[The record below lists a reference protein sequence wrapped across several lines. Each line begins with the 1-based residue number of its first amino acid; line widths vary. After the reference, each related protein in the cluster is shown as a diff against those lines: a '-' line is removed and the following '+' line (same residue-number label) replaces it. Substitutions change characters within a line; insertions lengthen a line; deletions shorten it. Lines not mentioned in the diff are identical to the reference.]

1 MNKKYFSV
9 LLMGAMT
16 VATVGTVTSCK
27 DYDDDISNL
36 QEQIDKLSETIKN
49 IQTQINNGAI
59 LTSVT
64 PTENGMTITLNQ
76 NGQTKNYTIS
86 NGKDGQNGKSWKIGD
101 NGNWWYDEGNGYV
114 DSKLPA
120 RGEKGDKGDK
130 GDNGKDGI
138 DGTNGTDGKDG
149 KDGVDGTNGEN
160 GKYYVPNPET
170 GCFDIYQDGK
180 KLESTNI
187 PYTATAENAITA
199 TWEKGVLTLV
209 GVKDAVDGKI
219 VLNLNSV
226 LRAMVFNPSH
236 YVDGV
241 EAIDLA
247 TYTYQ
252 PLGVKKVD
260 ADGDFATD
268 APFNAL
274 LADGVTV
281 ESPLYF
287 APDMKAS
294 YFLNPSNADVTEEAK
309 DYKFLM
315 SSAKY
320 TDFTRAAATSIFT
333 VKKVENKDGKLNVT
347 AKYDGE
353 AIKQLE
359 YTWTEDREMTLVALQ
374 YTKDD
379 ATVTSDFATLTTS
392 DYSNVHILSA
402 KSAYTDSR
410 AWLFRNATKTIYKH
424 FDSQNPANNVVQTS
438 STEDG
443 VTPVAEV
450 KYDNDKGIDL
460 RSLIR
465 TSWTVK
471 YNPVTVETTNATEEK
486 VKEAGFKYSFEL
498 VGYHTGVNLTS
509 QSAHAAIAADGYTL
523 RPQAVDDN
531 GKQQAYGAAQTR
543 AIIGREPLVRVILN
557 DTVHNKIA
565 AVAYMKIKIAEN
577 VTTADPTLITK
588 DFADNT
594 AFTLNCDDAN
604 PALNKKVTWYEIENK
619 ILADNEVNMSK
630 VEFEDTYQLDG
641 PATDLTQF
649 DKNTINANAISPK
662 IGKVIVTTA
671 DVNGTMTQVL
681 QWTMSGNEAY
691 THFNTA
697 DATGKKPTSIST
709 YVRYTLK
716 SGKTAPN
723 KYIYVKFT
731 WTPSA
736 ININPVANFGNQNKI
751 QKAWYAANN
760 LTAGSGYD
768 EIHGN
773 VEQMG
778 KPTSND
784 EFKFDIKNN
793 LLGNKITVDQMAAPY
808 DKLNSTVAANAQ
820 FTFVTDTDNGFYAS
834 ADGLTLY
841 GDRDETYKIA
851 TMTSDGIVTLSKD
864 AKTLEKLNRWSP
876 KNIDKVLTARVAV
889 KSSLCWGAGIKINNS
904 AFNVKFIRPI
914 SVESATAEFTD
925 AVATT
930 SKVNLTFK
938 NWNGYDFTD
947 PNRAFASTDYFNY
960 YKVSGIELNIG
971 NATTDLNGVEKK
983 LSEVTSKI
991 ELTYTAPALSADG
1004 YIVANQYGK
1013 LTYNN
1018 NGLTVGTFHIT
1029 IPAKI
1034 TYEWG
1039 VLNTEVVVTVKE
1051 SQVART
1057 VRK

>member
-36 QEQIDKLSETIKN
+36 QEQIDKLSQTIKN
-49 IQTQINNGAI
+49 IQTQIDNGAI

-76 NGQTKNYTIS
+76 NGQSKSYTIS

-114 DSKLPA
+114 DSKFPA
-120 RGEKGDKGDK
+120 RGE
-130 GDNGKDGI
+130 NGKDGE
-138 DGTNGTDGKDG
+138 N
-149 KDGVDGTNGEN
+149 GTNGENGAAGENGKN

-187 PYTATAENAITA
+187 AYTATAANAITA

-209 GVKDAVDGKI
+209 GVKDAADGKI

-247 TYTYQ
+247 TYEYQ

-268 APFNAL
+268 APFDAL

-281 ESPLYF
+281 EPRMYF

-294 YFLNPSNADVTEEAK
+294 YFLNPSNADVTEDAK

-315 SSAKY
+315 SSATY
-320 TDFTRAAATSIFT
+320 TDFTRAAANNIFT
-333 VKKVENKDGKLNVT
+333 MKKVENKDGKLNVT

-353 AIKQLE
+353 AIKQLKR
-359 YTWTEDREMTLVALQ
+359 TMTRDREMTLVALQ

-379 ATVTSDFATLTTS
+379 AVVTSDFATLSTS
-392 DYSNVHILSA
+392 DYADVHILSA
-402 KSAYTDSR
+402 KSAHTDWQ
-410 AWLFRNATKTIYKH
+410 AWLYTNAGWAI
-424 FDSQNPANNVVQTS
+424 TS
-438 STEDG
+438 DKSTWDN

-465 TSWTVK
+465 TSWWTNSTG
-471 YNPVTVETTNATEEK
+471 YTTVETTNATEEK

-498 VGYHTGVNLTS
+498 VGYHTGANATS

-531 GKQQAYGAAQTR
+531 GKQQAYGVGAQTR

-577 VTTADPTLITK
+577 VTTADPTAITVP
-588 DFADNT
+588 FSDNT
-594 AFTLNCDDAN
+594 AFTLNCDDTN

-619 ILADNEVNMSK
+619 ILADKEVNMSK
-630 VEFEDTYQLDG
+630 TEFEDTYELDG
-641 PATDLTQF
+641 PANDLTQF
-649 DKNTINANAISPK
+649 DKNTLGANVVSPK
-662 IGKVIVTTA
+662 IGKVAVTTA

-681 QWTMSGNEAY
+681 KWTMTGNEAY
-691 THFNTA
+691 TYFNTA
-697 DATGKKPTSIST
+697 DATGKKPTSYT
-709 YVRYTLK
+709 TWVRYTLK

-723 KYIYVKFT
+723 KYIYVQFT
-731 WTPSA
+731 WTPSS
-736 ININPVANFGNQNKI
+736 ININPVANFGDQNKI
-751 QKAWYAANN
+751 QQAWYAENN
-760 LTAGSGYD
+760 LTAGSGYK

-778 KPTSND
+778 KSTSND
-784 EFKFDIKNN
+784 EFKFDIKNT
-793 LLGNKITVDQMAAPY
+793 LLGNKITVDKMAAPY
-808 DKLNSTVAANAQ
+808 DVLNNTVAANAQ
-820 FTFVTDTDNGFYAS
+820 FTFVDGNGFYAS

-841 GDRDETYKIA
+841 GNQAKTFVIA
-851 TMTSDGIVTLSKD
+851 TMTADGIVELAKD
-864 AKTLEKLNRWSP
+864 AKTLELLNAYSP
-876 KNIDKVLTARVAV
+876 KEIANVLTARVAV
-889 KSSLCWGAGIKINNS
+889 KSSLCWGAGIEIKNS

-938 NWNGYDFTD
+938 NWNGYNFTD
-947 PNRAFASTDYFNY
+947 PNRAFASTDYFAY
-960 YKVSGIELNIG
+960 YKVS
-971 NATTDLNGVEKK
+971 
-983 LSEVTSKI
+983 KI
-991 ELTYTAPALSADG
+991 ELDTDNAKTDMNGNPNDLLKNVTSQIELKYIAPTENP
-1004 YIVANQYGK
+1004 IQANKYGT

-1018 NGLTVGTFHIT
+1018 NGTTIGNFHIT

-1039 VLNTEVVVTVKE
+1039 VLNTKVVVTVKE

>member
-76 NGQTKNYTIS
+76 NGQPKTYTIS

-120 RGEKGDKGDK
+120 RGEKGEKGDK
-130 GDNGKDGI
+130 GDNGKDG
-138 DGTNGTDGKDG
+138 N
-149 KDGVDGTNGEN
+149 NGENGKN

-180 KLESTNI
+180 KPESTNI

-333 VKKVENKDGKLNVT
+333 VKKVENKDGKLNVS

-359 YTWTEDREMTLVALQ
+359 QTWTKDREMTLVALQ

-465 TSWTVK
+465 TSWFVNGHGYT
-471 YNPVTVETTNATEEK
+471 TVETENATEEK

-577 VTTADPTLITK
+577 VTTADPTQITK

-630 VEFEDTYQLDG
+630 IEFEDTYQLDG
-641 PATDLTQF
+641 SATDLTQF

-736 ININPVANFGNQNKI
+736 ININPVANFGNVNKI
-751 QKAWYAANN
+751 QQSWYAANN
-760 LTAGSGYD
+760 LTAGTGYD

-784 EFKFDIKNN
+784 EFKFDIKNT
-793 LLGNKITVDQMAAPY
+793 LLGNKITVDKMAAPY
-808 DKLNSTVAANAQ
+808 DKLNNTVAANAQ
-820 FTFVTDTDNGFYAS
+820 FTFVTDTNNGFYAS

-841 GDRDETYKIA
+841 GDRDESYVIA

-864 AKTLEKLNRWSP
+864 ATTLEKLNRWSP

-889 KSSLCWGAGIKINNS
+889 KSNLCWGAGIKINNS
-904 AFNVKFIRPI
+904 EFNVKFIRPI
-914 SVESATAEFTD
+914 SVDGATAEFTD

-938 NWNGYDFTD
+938 NWNGFDFTD
-947 PNRAFASTDYFNY
+947 PNRAFPSTDYFAY
-960 YKVSGIELNIG
+960 YKVSKIELDTD
-971 NATTDLNGVEKK
+971 NATTDLNGNSNDLLKK
-983 LSEVTSKI
+983 VTSLI
-991 ELTYTAPALSADG
+991 ELKYTAPTENP
-1004 YIVANQYGK
+1004 IQANKYGT

>member
-114 DSKLPA
+114 DSKFPA
-120 RGEKGDKGDK
+120 RGE
-130 GDNGKDGI
+130 NGKDGE
-138 DGTNGTDGKDG
+138 N
-149 KDGVDGTNGEN
+149 GTNGENGNNGENGKN

-170 GCFDIYQDGK
+170 GCFDIYQDGTK
-180 KLESTNI
+180 VESTNI
-187 PYTATAENAITA
+187 AYTATAENAITA

-294 YFLNPSNADVTEEAK
+294 YFLNPSNADVTEDAK

-315 SSAKY
+315 SSATY
-320 TDFTRAAATSIFT
+320 TDVTRAAANNIFT
-333 VKKVENKDGKLNVT
+333 MKKVENKDGKLYVT

-353 AIKQLE
+353 AIKQLKQ
-359 YTWTEDREMTLVALQ
+359 TWTKDREMTLVALQ

-379 ATVTSDFATLTTS
+379 AVVTSDFATLTTS

-410 AWLFRNATKTIYKH
+410 AWLFRNATSTIYS
-424 FDSQNPANNVVQTS
+424 DPATKAVQTS

-465 TSWTVK
+465 TSWFVNGHGYT
-471 YNPVTVETTNATEEK
+471 TVETENATEEK

-577 VTTADPTLITK
+577 VTTADPTQITK

-641 PATDLTQF
+641 PANDLTQF

-736 ININPVANFGNQNKI
+736 ININPVANFGNVNKI
-751 QKAWYAANN
+751 QQSWYAANN
-760 LTAGSGYD
+760 LTAGTGYD

-784 EFKFDIKNN
+784 EFKFDIKNS
-793 LLGNKITVDQMAAPY
+793 LVGNKITVDKMAAPY
-808 DKLNSTVAANAQ
+808 DKLNSTVAANAK
-820 FTFVTDTDNGFYAS
+820 FTFVDGHDFYAS

-841 GDRDETYKIA
+841 GDKAKTFKIA
-851 TMTSDGIVTLSKD
+851 TLTADGVVEMSKD
-864 AKTLEKLNRWSP
+864 AKALALLNAYSP
-876 KNIDKVLTARVAV
+876 KELANVLTARVAV
-889 KSSLCWGAGIKINNS
+889 KSSLCWGAGIKINNNE
-904 AFNVKFIRPI
+904 FDVKFIRPI

-938 NWNGYDFTD
+938 NWNGFDFTD
-947 PNRAFASTDYFNY
+947 PNRAFPSTDYFAY
-960 YKVSGIELNIG
+960 YKVSKIELDTD
-971 NATTDLNGVEKK
+971 NATTDLNGNSNDLLKK
-983 LSEVTSKI
+983 VTSLI
-991 ELTYTAPALSADG
+991 ELKYTAPTENP
-1004 YIVANQYGK
+1004 IQANKYGT

>member
-1 MNKKYFSV
+1 MF
-9 LLMGAMT
+9 
-16 VATVGTVTSCK
+16 
-27 DYDDDISNL
+27 
-36 QEQIDKLSETIKN
+36 
-49 IQTQINNGAI
+49 
-59 LTSVT
+59 
-64 PTENGMTITLNQ
+64 
-76 NGQTKNYTIS
+76 
-86 NGKDGQNGKSWKIGD
+86 
-101 NGNWWYDEGNGYV
+101 
-114 DSKLPA
+114 
-120 RGEKGDKGDK
+120 
-130 GDNGKDGI
+130 
-138 DGTNGTDGKDG
+138 TDAN
-149 KDGVDGTNGEN
+149 T
-160 GKYYVPNPET
+160 
-170 GCFDIYQDGK
+170 
-180 KLESTNI
+180 
-187 PYTATAENAITA
+187 AITSD
-199 TWEKGVLTLV
+199 K
-209 GVKDAVDGKI
+209 
-219 VLNLNSV
+219 S
-226 LRAMVFNPSH
+226 
-236 YVDGV
+236 
-241 EAIDLA
+241 
-247 TYTYQ
+247 
-252 PLGVKKVD
+252 
-260 ADGDFATD
+260 
-268 APFNAL
+268 
-274 LADGVTV
+274 
-281 ESPLYF
+281 
-287 APDMKAS
+287 
-294 YFLNPSNADVTEEAK
+294 
-309 DYKFLM
+309 
-315 SSAKY
+315 
-320 TDFTRAAATSIFT
+320 
-333 VKKVENKDGKLNVT
+333 
-347 AKYDGE
+347 
-353 AIKQLE
+353 
-359 YTWTEDREMTLVALQ
+359 
-374 YTKDD
+374 TKD
-379 ATVTSDFATLTTS
+379 L
-392 DYSNVHILSA
+392 
-402 KSAYTDSR
+402 
-410 AWLFRNATKTIYKH
+410 
-424 FDSQNPANNVVQTS
+424 
-438 STEDG
+438 

-465 TSWTVK
+465 TSWFVNGHGYT
-471 YNPVTVETTNATEEK
+471 TVETENATEEK

-577 VTTADPTLITK
+577 VTTADPTQITK

-619 ILADNEVNMSK
+619 ILADKQVNMSK
-630 VEFEDTYQLDG
+630 LEFEDTYELDG

-716 SGKTAPN
+716 PGKTAPN

-736 ININPVANFGNQNKI
+736 ININPVANFGNVNKI
-751 QKAWYAANN
+751 QQSWYAANN
-760 LTAGSGYD
+760 LTAGTGYD

-784 EFKFDIKNN
+784 EFKFDIKNS
-793 LLGNKITVDQMAAPY
+793 LVGNKITVDKMAAPY
-808 DKLNSTVAANAQ
+808 DKLNSTVAANAK
-820 FTFVTDTDNGFYAS
+820 FTFVDGHDFYAS

-841 GDRDETYKIA
+841 GDKAKTFKIA
-851 TMTSDGIVTLSKD
+851 TLTADGVVEMSKD
-864 AKTLEKLNRWSP
+864 AKALVLLNAYSP
-876 KNIDKVLTARVAV
+876 KELANVLTARVAV
-889 KSSLCWGAGIKINNS
+889 KSSLCWGAGIKINNNE
-904 AFNVKFIRPI
+904 FDVKFIRPI

-938 NWNGYDFTD
+938 NWNGFDFTD
-947 PNRAFASTDYFNY
+947 PNRAFASTDYFAY
-960 YKVSGIELNIG
+960 YKVSKIELDTDK
-971 NATTDLNGVEKK
+971 ATTDLNGNSNDLLKK
-983 LSEVTSKI
+983 VTSLI
-991 ELTYTAPALSADG
+991 ELKYTAPTENP
-1004 YIVANQYGK
+1004 IQANKYGT

>member
-114 DSKLPA
+114 DSKFPA
-120 RGEKGDKGDK
+120 RGE
-130 GDNGKDGI
+130 NGKDGE
-138 DGTNGTDGKDG
+138 NGN
-149 KDGVDGTNGEN
+149 NGETGKN

-170 GCFDIYQDGK
+170 GCFDIYQDGTK
-180 KLESTNI
+180 VESTNI

-247 TYTYQ
+247 TYKYQ
-252 PLGVKKVD
+252 PLGVKKVN
-260 ADGDFATD
+260 ADDDFLAD
-268 APFNAL
+268 APFYAL

-353 AIKQLE
+353 AIKQLTYE
-359 YTWTEDREMTLVALQ
+359 YGALNREMTLVALQ

-410 AWLFRNATKTIYKH
+410 AWLFRNATSTIYS
-424 FDSQNPANNVVQTS
+424 DPATKAVQTS
-438 STEDG
+438 STEG
-443 VTPVAEV
+443 SVTPVAEV

-465 TSWTVK
+465 TSWFVK
-471 YNPVTVETTNATEEK
+471 GHGYTTVETENATEEK

-577 VTTADPTLITK
+577 VTTADPTQITK

-630 VEFEDTYQLDG
+630 VEFEDTYELDG
-641 PATDLTQF
+641 PANDLTQF

-716 SGKTAPN
+716 PGKTAPN

-731 WTPSA
+731 WTPSS
-736 ININPVANFGNQNKI
+736 INITPVANFGDQNKI
-751 QKAWYAANN
+751 KMSWYAKNN
-760 LTAGSGYD
+760 LTAGTGYD

-784 EFKFDIKNN
+784 EFKFDIKNS
-793 LLGNKITVDQMAAPY
+793 LVGNKITVDDMAAPY

-820 FTFVTDTDNGFYAS
+820 FTFVTGNGFYAS

-841 GDRDETYKIA
+841 GNQAKTFVIA
-851 TMTSDGIVTLSKD
+851 TMTADGIVELAKD
-864 AKTLEKLNRWSP
+864 AETLVLLNANSP
-876 KNIDKVLTARVAV
+876 KELANVLTARVAV

-904 AFNVKFIRPI
+904 EFDVKFIRPI

-930 SKVNLTFK
+930 ADVKLTFK
-938 NWNGYDFTD
+938 NWNGFDFTD
-947 PNRAFASTDYFNY
+947 PNRAFASTDYFDY
-960 YKVSGIELNIG
+960 YKVSKIELDTDK
-971 NATTDLNGVEKK
+971 ATTDLNGGKQELKK
-983 LSEVTSKI
+983 VTSLI
-991 ELTYTAPALSADG
+991 ELKYTAPTENP
-1004 YIVANQYGK
+1004 IQANKYGT

>member
-36 QEQIDKLSETIKN
+36 QEQIDKLSQTIKN
-49 IQTQINNGAI
+49 IQTQIDNGAI

-76 NGQTKNYTIS
+76 NGQSKSYTIS

-114 DSKLPA
+114 DSKFPA
-120 RGEKGDKGDK
+120 RGE
-130 GDNGKDGI
+130 NGKDGE
-138 DGTNGTDGKDG
+138 N
-149 KDGVDGTNGEN
+149 GTNGENGAAGENGKN

-187 PYTATAENAITA
+187 AYTATAANAITA

-209 GVKDAVDGKI
+209 GVKDATDGKI

-260 ADGDFATD
+260 ANGNFATD

-294 YFLNPSNADVTEEAK
+294 YFLNPSNADVTEDAE

-315 SSAKY
+315 SNATY
-320 TDFTRAAATSIFT
+320 TDYTRAAASNIFT
-333 VKKVENKDGKLNVT
+333 MKKVENKDGKLNVT

-353 AIKQLE
+353 AIKQLTQVGWSSGE
-359 YTWTEDREMTLVALQ
+359 NREMTLVALQ
-374 YTKDD
+374 YSKDD
-379 ATVTSDFATLTTS
+379 AVVTSDFATLTTS

-402 KSAYTDSR
+402 QSTFTDWQ
-410 AWLFRNATKTIYKH
+410 AWLFT
-424 FDSQNPANNVVQTS
+424 DANTAIVS
-438 STEDG
+438 DKSTYDYI
-443 VTPVAEV
+443 TPVAEV

-498 VGYHTGVNLTS
+498 VGYHTGANLTS

-531 GKQQAYGAAQTR
+531 GKQQAYGAAQPR

-619 ILADNEVNMSK
+619 ILADAQVNMSK
-630 VEFEDTYQLDG
+630 VEFEDTYELDG

-649 DKNTINANAISPK
+649 DKNTLNATAISPK

-671 DVNGTMTQVL
+671 DVDGSMTQVL
-681 QWTMSGNEAY
+681 QWTMTGNAAY
-691 THFNTA
+691 SYFNTA

-716 SGKTAPN
+716 AGKTAPN

-736 ININPVANFGNQNKI
+736 ININPVANFGNVNKI
-751 QKAWYAANN
+751 QQAWYGANN
-760 LTAGSGYD
+760 LTAGTGYD

-784 EFKFDIKNN
+784 EFKFDIKNT
-793 LLGNKITVDQMAAPY
+793 LLGNKITVDKMAAPY
-808 DKLNSTVAANAQ
+808 DKLNNTVAANAQ

-841 GDRDETYKIA
+841 GNREESYVIA
-851 TMTSDGIVTLSKD
+851 TMTTDGIVTLSKD
-864 AKTLEKLNRWSP
+864 AATLEKLNRWSP

-889 KSSLCWGAGIKINNS
+889 KSNLCWGAGIKINNS
-904 AFNVKFIRPI
+904 EFNVKFIRPI
-914 SVESATAEFTD
+914 SVDGATAEFTD

-938 NWNGYDFTD
+938 NWNGFDFTD
-947 PNRAFASTDYFNY
+947 PNRAFASTDYFAY
-960 YKVSGIELNIG
+960 YKVSKIELDTA
-971 NATTDLNGVEKK
+971 NATTDLNGNPTDK
-983 LSEVTSKI
+983 LSAVTSLI
-991 ELTYTAPALSADG
+991 ELKYNAPTENP
-1004 YIVANQYGK
+1004 IQANKYGT

-1039 VLNTEVVVTVKE
+1039 VLNTKVVVTVKE

>member
-76 NGQTKNYTIS
+76 NGQPKTYTIS

-149 KDGVDGTNGEN
+149 KDGVDGTNGKN

-170 GCFDIYQDGK
+170 GCFDIYQDGTK
-180 KLESTNI
+180 VESTNI

-247 TYTYQ
+247 TYKYQ
-252 PLGVKKVD
+252 PLGVKKVN
-260 ADGDFATD
+260 ADDDFLAD
-268 APFNAL
+268 APFYAL

-353 AIKQLE
+353 AIKQLTYE
-359 YTWTEDREMTLVALQ
+359 YGALNREMTLVALQ

-410 AWLFRNATKTIYKH
+410 AWLFRNATSTIYS
-424 FDSQNPANNVVQTS
+424 DPATKAVQTS
-438 STEDG
+438 STEG
-443 VTPVAEV
+443 SVTPVAEV

-465 TSWTVK
+465 TSWFVK
-471 YNPVTVETTNATEEK
+471 GHGYTTVETENATEEK

-577 VTTADPTLITK
+577 VTTADPTQITK

-630 VEFEDTYQLDG
+630 VEFEDTYELDG
-641 PATDLTQF
+641 PANDLTQF

-709 YVRYTLK
+709 FVRYTLK
-716 SGKTAPN
+716 PGKTAPN

-731 WTPSA
+731 WTPSS
-736 ININPVANFGNQNKI
+736 INITPVANFGDQNKI
-751 QKAWYAANN
+751 KMSWYAKNN
-760 LTAGSGYD
+760 LTAGTGYD

-784 EFKFDIKNN
+784 EFKFDIKNS
-793 LLGNKITVDQMAAPY
+793 LVGNKITVDDMAAPY

-820 FTFVTDTDNGFYAS
+820 FTFVTGNGFYAS

-841 GDRDETYKIA
+841 GNQAKTFVIA
-851 TMTSDGIVTLSKD
+851 TMTADGIVELAKD
-864 AKTLEKLNRWSP
+864 AETLVLLNANSP
-876 KNIDKVLTARVAV
+876 KELANVLTARVAV

-904 AFNVKFIRPI
+904 EFDVKFIRPI

-930 SKVNLTFK
+930 ADVKLTFK
-938 NWNGYDFTD
+938 NWNGFDFTD
-947 PNRAFASTDYFNY
+947 PNRAFASTDYFDY
-960 YKVSGIELNIG
+960 YKVSKIELDTDK
-971 NATTDLNGVEKK
+971 ATTDLNGGKQELKK
-983 LSEVTSKI
+983 VTSLI
-991 ELTYTAPALSADG
+991 ELKYTAPTENP
-1004 YIVANQYGK
+1004 IQANKYGT

>member
-49 IQTQINNGAI
+49 IQTQIDNGAI

-120 RGEKGDKGDK
+120 RGEKGEKGDK

-138 DGTNGTDGKDG
+138 DGTNGK
-149 KDGVDGTNGEN
+149 N

-180 KLESTNI
+180 KPESTNI

-247 TYTYQ
+247 TYKYQ
-252 PLGVKKVD
+252 PLGVKKVN
-260 ADGDFATD
+260 ADGDFLAD
-268 APFNAL
+268 APFYAL

-333 VKKVENKDGKLNVT
+333 VKKVENKDGKLNVS

-359 YTWTEDREMTLVALQ
+359 RTETRDREMTLVALQ

-392 DYSNVHILSA
+392 DYSDVHILSA

-465 TSWTVK
+465 TSWFVNGHGYT
-471 YNPVTVETTNATEEK
+471 TVETENATEEK

-577 VTTADPTLITK
+577 VTTADPTQITK

-619 ILADNEVNMSK
+619 ILADKQVNMSK
-630 VEFEDTYQLDG
+630 VEFEDTYELDG
-641 PATDLTQF
+641 SATDLTQF

-716 SGKTAPN
+716 PGKTAPN

-736 ININPVANFGNQNKI
+736 ININPVANFGDQNKI
-751 QKAWYAANN
+751 KQSWYATNS
-760 LTAGSGYD
+760 LTAGTGYD

-778 KPTSND
+778 KADSND
-784 EFKFDIKNN
+784 EFIFDITNS
-793 LLGNKITVDQMAAPY
+793 LVGNKITVDAMAAPY
-808 DKLNSTVAANAQ
+808 DKLYNTVANNAK
-820 FTFVTDTDNGFYAS
+820 FAFVDGHGFYAS
-834 ADGLTLY
+834 TDGLTLY
-841 GDRDETYKIA
+841 KDQGHNHIIAKIIDDVKGTVELTKDPETLKLLNANSPRDLA
-851 TMTSDGIVTLSKD
+851 H
-864 AKTLEKLNRWSP
+864 
-876 KNIDKVLTARVAV
+876 VLTARVAV
-889 KSSLCWGAGIKINNS
+889 KSSLCWGAGIKINNNE
-904 AFNVKFIRPI
+904 FDVKFIRPI

-930 SKVNLTFK
+930 ADVKLTFK

-947 PNRAFASTDYFNY
+947 PNRAFASTDYFAY
-960 YKVSGIELNIG
+960 YKVSNIELKTAE
-971 NATTDLNGVEKK
+971 ATTDLNGGKK
-983 LSEVTSKI
+983 LLSTVTNQIKLS
-991 ELTYTAPALSADG
+991 YTAPALTGG
-1004 YIVANQYGK
+1004 YITANNYGT

-1018 NGLTVGTFHIT
+1018 NGLTVGTFHIN
-1029 IPAKI
+1029 IPVKI

-1039 VLNTEVVVTVKE
+1039 VLDDAEVVVTVKE

>member
-36 QEQIDKLSETIKN
+36 QEQIDKLSQTIKN
-49 IQTQINNGAI
+49 IQTQIDNGAI

-76 NGQTKNYTIS
+76 NGQSKSYTIS

-114 DSKLPA
+114 DSKFPA
-120 RGEKGDKGDK
+120 RGE
-130 GDNGKDGI
+130 NGKDGE
-138 DGTNGTDGKDG
+138 N
-149 KDGVDGTNGEN
+149 GTNGEN
-160 GKYYVPNPET
+160 GAAGENGKNGQYYVPNPET

-180 KLESTNI
+180 KVESTNI
-187 PYTATAENAITA
+187 AYTATAANAITA

-209 GVKDAVDGKI
+209 GVKDATDGKI

-247 TYTYQ
+247 TYEYQ

-268 APFNAL
+268 APFDAL

-281 ESPLYF
+281 EPRMYF

-294 YFLNPSNADVTEEAK
+294 YFLNPSNADVTEDAK

-315 SSAKY
+315 SSATY
-320 TDFTRAAATSIFT
+320 TDFTRAAANNIFT
-333 VKKVENKDGKLNVT
+333 MKKVENKDGKLNVT

-353 AIKQLE
+353 AIKQLKR
-359 YTWTEDREMTLVALQ
+359 TMTRDREMTLVALQ

-379 ATVTSDFATLTTS
+379 ATVTSDFATLSTS
-392 DYSNVHILSA
+392 DYADVHILSA
-402 KSAYTDSR
+402 KSAHTDWQ
-410 AWLFRNATKTIYKH
+410 AWLYTNAGWAI
-424 FDSQNPANNVVQTS
+424 TS
-438 STEDG
+438 DKSTWDN

-465 TSWTVK
+465 TSWWTNSTG
-471 YNPVTVETTNATEEK
+471 YTTVETTNATEEK

-498 VGYHTGVNLTS
+498 VGYHTGANATS

-531 GKQQAYGAAQTR
+531 GKQQAYGAAQPR

-577 VTTADPTLITK
+577 VTTADPTAITVP
-588 DFADNT
+588 FSDNT

-619 ILADNEVNMSK
+619 ILADKEVNMSK
-630 VEFEDTYQLDG
+630 TEFEDTYELDG
-641 PATDLTQF
+641 PANDLTQF
-649 DKNTINANAISPK
+649 DKNTLGANVVSPK
-662 IGKVIVTTA
+662 IGKVAVTTA

-681 QWTMSGNEAY
+681 KWTMTGNEAY
-691 THFNTA
+691 TYFNTA
-697 DATGKKPTSIST
+697 DATGKKPTSYT
-709 YVRYTLK
+709 TWVRYTLK

-723 KYIYVKFT
+723 KYIYVQFT
-731 WTPSA
+731 WTPSS
-736 ININPVANFGNQNKI
+736 INITPVANFGDQNKI
-751 QKAWYAANN
+751 QQAWYAENN
-760 LTAGSGYD
+760 LTAGSGYK

-778 KPTSND
+778 KATSND
-784 EFKFDIKNN
+784 EFKFDIKNS
-793 LLGNKITVDQMAAPY
+793 LVGNKITVDKMAAPY
-808 DKLNSTVAANAQ
+808 DKLNNTVANNAQ
-820 FTFVTDTDNGFYAS
+820 FTFVNGHGFYAS

-841 GDRDETYKIA
+841 GDQAKTFVIA
-851 TMTSDGIVTLSKD
+851 TMTADGIVELSKD
-864 AKTLEKLNRWSP
+864 AETLVRLNKWSP
-876 KNIDKVLTARVAV
+876 KEIANVLTARVAV
-889 KSSLCWGAGIKINNS
+889 KSSLCWGAGIKINNNE
-904 AFNVKFIRPI
+904 FDVKFIRPI

-930 SKVNLTFK
+930 AKVKLTFK
-938 NWNGYDFTD
+938 NWNGFDFTD
-947 PNRAFASTDYFNY
+947 PNRAFASTDYFAY
-960 YKVSGIELNIG
+960 YKVSKIELNTAD
-971 NATTDLNGVEKK
+971 ATTDLNGNPKD
-983 LSEVTSKI
+983 LLRNVTSLI
-991 ELTYTAPALSADG
+991 ELKYNAPTDNP
-1004 YIVANQYGK
+1004 IVANQYGT

-1039 VLNTEVVVTVKE
+1039 VLDAKVVVTVKE

>member
-49 IQTQINNGAI
+49 IQTQIDNGAI

-76 NGQTKNYTIS
+76 NGQPKTYTIS

-114 DSKLPA
+114 DSKFPA
-120 RGEKGDKGDK
+120 RGE
-130 GDNGKDGI
+130 NGKDGN
-138 DGTNGTDGKDG
+138 DGTGENGK
-149 KDGVDGTNGEN
+149 N

-180 KLESTNI
+180 KVESTNI
-187 PYTATAENAITA
+187 PYTATAANAITA

-209 GVKDAVDGKI
+209 GVKDAADGKI

-294 YFLNPSNADVTEEAK
+294 YFLNPSNADVTEDAK

-315 SSAKY
+315 SNATY
-320 TDFTRAAATSIFT
+320 TDYTRAAATPIFT
-333 VKKVENKDGKLNVT
+333 MKKVENKDGKLNVT

-353 AIKQLE
+353 AIKQLTQVGWSSGE
-359 YTWTEDREMTLVALQ
+359 NREMTLVALQ
-374 YTKDD
+374 YSKDD

-402 KSAYTDSR
+402 QSAFTDWQ
-410 AWLFRNATKTIYKH
+410 AWLFT
-424 FDSQNPANNVVQTS
+424 DANTAITS
-438 STEDG
+438 DKSTWNY

-498 VGYHTGVNLTS
+498 VGYHTGANLTS

-531 GKQQAYGAAQTR
+531 GKQQAYGAAQPR

-577 VTTADPTLITK
+577 VTTADPTAITK

-594 AFTLNCDDAN
+594 AFTLNCDDAH

-649 DKNTINANAISPK
+649 DKNTLGANAISPK

-681 QWTMSGNEAY
+681 QWTMSGNVAY

-736 ININPVANFGNQNKI
+736 INIDPVANFGNVNKI
-751 QKAWYAANN
+751 QQAWYGANN
-760 LTAGSGYD
+760 LTAGTGYD

-784 EFKFDIKNN
+784 EFKFDIKNT
-793 LLGNKITVDQMAAPY
+793 LLGNKITVDKMAAPY
-808 DKLNSTVAANAQ
+808 DKLNNTVAANAQ
-820 FTFVTDTDNGFYAS
+820 FTFVDGNGFYAS

-841 GDRDETYKIA
+841 GDRDESYVIA
-851 TMTSDGIVTLSKD
+851 TMTTDGIVTLSKD
-864 AKTLEKLNRWSP
+864 AETLAKLNKWSP

-889 KSSLCWGAGIKINNS
+889 KSNLCWGAGIKINNS
-904 AFNVKFIRPI
+904 EFNVKFIRPI
-914 SVESATAEFTD
+914 SVEGATAEFTD

-938 NWNGYDFTD
+938 NWNGFDFTD
-947 PNRAFASTDYFNY
+947 PNRAFASTDYFAY
-960 YKVSGIELNIG
+960 YKVSKIELDTD
-971 NATTDLNGVEKK
+971 NATTDLNGNPKDK
-983 LSEVTSKI
+983 LSAVTSLI
-991 ELTYTAPALSADG
+991 ELKYIAPTENP
-1004 YIVANQYGK
+1004 IQANKYGT

>member
-114 DSKLPA
+114 DSKFPA
-120 RGEKGDKGDK
+120 RGE
-130 GDNGKDGI
+130 NGKDGE
-138 DGTNGTDGKDG
+138 NGN
-149 KDGVDGTNGEN
+149 NGENGAAGENGKN

-209 GVKDAVDGKI
+209 GVKDAADGKI

-247 TYTYQ
+247 TYKYQ
-252 PLGVKKVD
+252 PLGVKKVN
-260 ADGDFATD
+260 ADDDFLAD
-268 APFNAL
+268 APFYAL

-333 VKKVENKDGKLNVT
+333 MKKVENKDGKLNVT

-359 YTWTEDREMTLVALQ
+359 QTRTKDREMTLVALQ

-465 TSWTVK
+465 TSWFVNGHGYT
-471 YNPVTVETTNATEEK
+471 TVETENATEEK

-619 ILADNEVNMSK
+619 ILADAQVNMSK
-630 VEFEDTYQLDG
+630 VEFEDTYELDG

-649 DKNTINANAISPK
+649 DKNTLGANVISPK

-681 QWTMSGNEAY
+681 QWTMTGNAAY
-691 THFNTA
+691 TYFNTA
-697 DATGKKPTSIST
+697 DAAGNKPTSIST
-709 YVRYTLK
+709 FVRYTLK
-716 SGKTAPN
+716 PGKTAPN

-731 WTPSA
+731 WTPSS
-736 ININPVANFGNQNKI
+736 INITPVANFGDQNKI
-751 QKAWYAANN
+751 KMSWYAKNN
-760 LTAGSGYD
+760 LTAGTGYD

-778 KPTSND
+778 TADSDD
-784 EFKFDIKNN
+784 EFKFDIRNT
-793 LLGNKITVDQMAAPY
+793 LLGNKITVDKMAAPY
-808 DKLNSTVAANAQ
+808 DVLNNTVADHAQ
-820 FTFVTDTDNGFYAS
+820 FTFVDGNNCYAS
-834 ADGLTLY
+834 ANGLTLY
-841 GDRDETYKIA
+841 GDEAETYKIA
-851 TMTSDGIVTLSKD
+851 TMTPEGVVTLSKD
-864 AKTLEKLNRWSP
+864 AETLVRLNKKSP
-876 KNIDKVLTARVAV
+876 KDIANVLTARVAV
-889 KSSLCWGAGIKINNS
+889 KSSLCWGAGIKINNNE
-904 AFNVKFIRPI
+904 FNVKFIRPI

-938 NWNGYDFTD
+938 NWNGFDFTD
-947 PNRAFASTDYFNY
+947 PNRAFPSTDYFAY
-960 YKVSGIELNIG
+960 YKVSKIELETG
-971 NATTDLNGVEKK
+971 EATTDLNGSWDK
-983 LSEVTSKI
+983 LSHVTSKI
-991 ELTYTAPALSADG
+991 KLKYTAPTENP
-1004 YIVANQYGK
+1004 IQANKYGT

>member
-114 DSKLPA
+114 DSKFPA
-120 RGEKGDKGDK
+120 RGE
-130 GDNGKDGI
+130 NGKDGE
-138 DGTNGTDGKDG
+138 N
-149 KDGVDGTNGEN
+149 GTNGENGNNGENGKN

-170 GCFDIYQDGK
+170 GCFDIYQDGTK
-180 KLESTNI
+180 VESTNI
-187 PYTATAENAITA
+187 AYTATAENAITA

-333 VKKVENKDGKLNVT
+333 VKKVENKDGKLNVS

-359 YTWTEDREMTLVALQ
+359 QTWTKDREMTLVALQ

-465 TSWTVK
+465 TSWFVNGHGYT
-471 YNPVTVETTNATEEK
+471 TVETENATEEK

-577 VTTADPTLITK
+577 VTTADPTQITK

-630 VEFEDTYQLDG
+630 IEFEDTYELDG
-641 PATDLTQF
+641 PANDLTQF

-681 QWTMSGNEAY
+681 QWTMFGNEAY

-716 SGKTAPN
+716 SEKTAPN

-736 ININPVANFGNQNKI
+736 ININPVANFGNVNKI
-751 QKAWYAANN
+751 QQSWYAANN
-760 LTAGSGYD
+760 LTAGTGYD

-784 EFKFDIKNN
+784 EFKFDIKNS
-793 LLGNKITVDQMAAPY
+793 LVGNKITVDKMAAPY
-808 DKLNSTVAANAQ
+808 DKLNSTVAANAK
-820 FTFVTDTDNGFYAS
+820 FTFVDGHDFYAS

-841 GDRDETYKIA
+841 GDKAKTFKIA
-851 TMTSDGIVTLSKD
+851 TLTADGVVEMSKD
-864 AKTLEKLNRWSP
+864 AKALVLLNAYSP
-876 KNIDKVLTARVAV
+876 KELANVLTARVAV
-889 KSSLCWGAGIKINNS
+889 KSNLCWGAGIKINNNE
-904 AFNVKFIRPI
+904 FDVKFIRPI

-938 NWNGYDFTD
+938 NWNGFDFTD
-947 PNRAFASTDYFNY
+947 PNRAFPSTDYFAY
-960 YKVSGIELNIG
+960 YKVSKIELDTD
-971 NATTDLNGVEKK
+971 NATTDLNGNSNDLLKK
-983 LSEVTSKI
+983 VTSLI
-991 ELTYTAPALSADG
+991 ELKYTAPTENP
-1004 YIVANQYGK
+1004 IQANKYGT

>member
-36 QEQIDKLSETIKN
+36 QEQIDKLSQTIKN
-49 IQTQINNGAI
+49 IQTQIDNGAI

-76 NGQTKNYTIS
+76 NGQSKSYTIS

-114 DSKLPA
+114 DSKFPA
-120 RGEKGDKGDK
+120 RGE
-130 GDNGKDGI
+130 NGKDGE
-138 DGTNGTDGKDG
+138 N
-149 KDGVDGTNGEN
+149 GTNGENGAAGENGKN

-187 PYTATAENAITA
+187 AYTATAENAITA

-209 GVKDAVDGKI
+209 GVKDATDGKI

-247 TYTYQ
+247 TYKYQ
-252 PLGVKKVD
+252 PLGVKKVN
-260 ADGDFATD
+260 ADDDFLAD

-294 YFLNPSNADVTEEAK
+294 YFLNPSNADVTEDAK

-315 SSAKY
+315 SSATY
-320 TDFTRAAATSIFT
+320 DYTRAAANNIFT
-333 VKKVENKDGKLNVT
+333 MKKVENKDGKLNVS

-353 AIKQLE
+353 AIKQL
-359 YTWTEDREMTLVALQ
+359 THALSSKKEMALVALQ

-379 ATVTSDFATLTTS
+379 AVVTSDFATLTTS

-410 AWLFRNATKTIYKH
+410 AWLFRNATKTIYSH
-424 FDSQNPANNVVQTS
+424 FDLQNPANNVVQTS

-465 TSWTVK
+465 TSWNVN
-471 YNPVTVETTNATEEK
+471 YSPVTVETTNATEEK

-498 VGYHTGVNLTS
+498 VGYHTGANLTS

-577 VTTADPTLITK
+577 VTTADPTAITK

-649 DKNTINANAISPK
+649 DKNTLGANAISPK

-736 ININPVANFGNQNKI
+736 ININPVANFGNVNKI
-751 QKAWYAANN
+751 QQSWYGANN
-760 LTAGSGYD
+760 LTAGTGYD

-784 EFKFDIKNN
+784 EFKFDIKNS
-793 LLGNKITVDQMAAPY
+793 LVGNKITVDKMAAPY
-808 DKLNSTVAANAQ
+808 DKLNSTVAANAK
-820 FTFVTDTDNGFYAS
+820 FTFVDGHDFYAS
-834 ADGLTLY
+834 ADGQTLY
-841 GDRDETYKIA
+841 GDKAKTFKIA
-851 TMTSDGIVTLSKD
+851 TLTADGVVEMSKD
-864 AKTLEKLNRWSP
+864 AKALELLNAYSP
-876 KNIDKVLTARVAV
+876 KELANVLTARVAV
-889 KSSLCWGAGIKINNS
+889 KSSLCWGAGIKINNNE
-904 AFNVKFIRPI
+904 FDVKFIRPI

-938 NWNGYDFTD
+938 NWNGFNFTD
-947 PNRAFASTDYFNY
+947 PNRAFASTDYFAY
-960 YKVSGIELNIG
+960 YKVSKIELDTD
-971 NATTDLNGVEKK
+971 NAKTDLNGNSNDLLKN
-983 LSEVTSKI
+983 VTSLI
-991 ELTYTAPALSADG
+991 ELKYTAPTENP
-1004 YIVANQYGK
+1004 IQANKYGT

-1039 VLNTEVVVTVKE
+1039 VLKTEVVVTVKE

>member
-36 QEQIDKLSETIKN
+36 QERIDKLSEAIKN
-49 IQTQINNGAI
+49 IQTQIDNGAI

-76 NGQTKNYTIS
+76 NGQTKTYTIS

-120 RGEKGDKGDK
+120 RGE
-130 GDNGKDGI
+130 NGKDGEN
-138 DGTNGTDGKDG
+138 GTNGENGAAG
-149 KDGVDGTNGEN
+149 ENGEN

-260 ADGDFATD
+260 ADGEFLAD
-268 APFNAL
+268 APFPAL

-333 VKKVENKDGKLNVT
+333 VKKVENKDGKLNVS

-359 YTWTEDREMTLVALQ
+359 RTETRDREMTLVALQ

-392 DYSNVHILSA
+392 DYSDVHILSA
-402 KSAYTDSR
+402 KSAYTDRR
-410 AWLFRNATKTIYKH
+410 AWLFTSATRTIY
-424 FDSQNPANNVVQTS
+424 SNPDTKAVQTS

-465 TSWTVK
+465 TSWNVN
-471 YNPVTVETTNATEEK
+471 YSPVTVETTNATEEK

-577 VTTADPTLITK
+577 VTTADPTQITK

-619 ILADNEVNMSK
+619 ILADKQVNMSK

-691 THFNTA
+691 TYFNTA

-716 SGKTAPN
+716 PDKTAPN

-736 ININPVANFGNQNKI
+736 ININPVANFGNENKI
-751 QKAWYAANN
+751 KQAWYGENN
-760 LTAGSGYD
+760 LTAGTGYA

-778 KPTSND
+778 TADSDD
-784 EFKFDIKNN
+784 EFKFDIRNT
-793 LLGNKITVDQMAAPY
+793 LLGNKITVDKMAAPY
-808 DKLNSTVAANAQ
+808 DVLNNTVADHAQ
-820 FTFVTDTDNGFYAS
+820 FTFVDGNNCYAS
-834 ADGLTLY
+834 ANGLTLY
-841 GDRDETYKIA
+841 GDEAETYKIA
-851 TMTSDGIVTLSKD
+851 TMTPEGVVTLSKD
-864 AKTLEKLNRWSP
+864 AETLVRLNKKSP
-876 KNIDKVLTARVAV
+876 KDIANVLTARVAV
-889 KSSLCWGAGIKINNS
+889 KSSLCWGAGIKINNNE
-904 AFNVKFIRPI
+904 FNVKFIRPI

-938 NWNGYDFTD
+938 NWNGFDFTD
-947 PNRAFASTDYFNY
+947 PNRAFPSTDYFAY
-960 YKVSGIELNIG
+960 YKVSKIELETG
-971 NATTDLNGVEKK
+971 EATTDLNGSWDK
-983 LSEVTSKI
+983 LSHVTSKI
-991 ELTYTAPALSADG
+991 KLKYTAPTENP
-1004 YIVANQYGK
+1004 IQANKYGT

>member
-36 QEQIDKLSETIKN
+36 QERIDKLSEAIKN
-49 IQTQINNGAI
+49 IQTQIDNGAI

-76 NGQTKNYTIS
+76 NGQPKTYTIS

-114 DSKLPA
+114 DSKFPA
-120 RGEKGDKGDK
+120 RGE
-130 GDNGKDGI
+130 NGKDGE
-138 DGTNGTDGKDG
+138 N
-149 KDGVDGTNGEN
+149 GTNGENGAAGENGKN

-170 GCFDIYQDGK
+170 GCFDIYQDGTK
-180 KLESTNI
+180 VESTNI
-187 PYTATAENAITA
+187 AYTATAENAITA

-247 TYTYQ
+247 TYKYQ
-252 PLGVKKVD
+252 PLGVKKVN
-260 ADGDFATD
+260 ADDDFLAD
-268 APFNAL
+268 APFYAL

-333 VKKVENKDGKLNVT
+333 VKKVENKDGKLNVS

-353 AIKQLE
+353 AIKQLAYE
-359 YTWTEDREMTLVALQ
+359 GGALNREMTLVALQ

-465 TSWTVK
+465 TSWYVNGHGYT
-471 YNPVTVETTNATEEK
+471 TVETENATEEK

-619 ILADNEVNMSK
+619 ILADAQVNMSK
-630 VEFEDTYQLDG
+630 VEFEDTYELDG

-649 DKNTINANAISPK
+649 DKNTLGANVISPK

-681 QWTMSGNEAY
+681 QWTMTGNAAY
-691 THFNTA
+691 TYFNTA

-716 SGKTAPN
+716 PGKTAPN

-736 ININPVANFGNQNKI
+736 INITPVANFGDQNKI
-751 QKAWYAANN
+751 KMSWYAKNN
-760 LTAGSGYD
+760 LTAGTGYD

-778 KPTSND
+778 KTTSND
-784 EFKFDIKNN
+784 EFKFDIKNS
-793 LLGNKITVDQMAAPY
+793 LVGNKITVDDMAAPY

-820 FTFVTDTDNGFYAS
+820 FTFVTGNGFYAS

-841 GDRDETYKIA
+841 GNQAKTFVIA
-851 TMTSDGIVTLSKD
+851 TMTADGIVELAKD
-864 AKTLEKLNRWSP
+864 AETLVLLNANSP
-876 KNIDKVLTARVAV
+876 KELANVLTARVAV

-904 AFNVKFIRPI
+904 EFDVKFIRPI

-930 SKVNLTFK
+930 ADVKLTFK
-938 NWNGYDFTD
+938 NWNGFDFTD
-947 PNRAFASTDYFNY
+947 PNRAFASTDYFDY
-960 YKVSGIELNIG
+960 YKVSKIELDTDK
-971 NATTDLNGVEKK
+971 ATTDLNGGKQELKK
-983 LSEVTSKI
+983 VTSLI
-991 ELTYTAPALSADG
+991 ELKYTAPTENP
-1004 YIVANQYGK
+1004 IQANKYGT

-1039 VLNTEVVVTVKE
+1039 VLKADVVVTVKE

>member
-49 IQTQINNGAI
+49 IQTQIDNGAI

-76 NGQTKNYTIS
+76 NGQSKSYTIS

-114 DSKLPA
+114 DSKFPA
-120 RGEKGDKGDK
+120 RGE
-130 GDNGKDGI
+130 NGKDGE
-138 DGTNGTDGKDG
+138 N
-149 KDGVDGTNGEN
+149 GTNGENGAAGENGKN

-170 GCFDIYQDGK
+170 GCFDIYQDGTK
-180 KLESTNI
+180 VESTNI
-187 PYTATAENAITA
+187 AYTATAANAITA

-209 GVKDAVDGKI
+209 GVKDATDGKI

-226 LRAMVFNPSH
+226 LRAMVFTPSH

-247 TYTYQ
+247 TYKYQ
-252 PLGVKKVD
+252 PLGVKKVN
-260 ADGDFATD
+260 ADDDFLAD

-294 YFLNPSNADVTEEAK
+294 YFLNPSNADVTEDAN

-315 SSAKY
+315 SSATYK
-320 TDFTRAAATSIFT
+320 DTRAAATSIFT
-333 VKKVENKDGKLNVT
+333 VKKVENKDGKLNVS

-353 AIKQLE
+353 AIKQL
-359 YTWTEDREMTLVALQ
+359 TSTNREMTLVALQ

-392 DYSNVHILSA
+392 DYSDVHILSA
-402 KSAYTDSR
+402 KSAYTDRR
-410 AWLFRNATKTIYKH
+410 AWLFTSATRTIYRNATTKT
-424 FDSQNPANNVVQTS
+424 VEES

-465 TSWTVK
+465 TSWSV
-471 YNPVTVETTNATEEK
+471 NNSPVTVETTNATEEK
-486 VKEAGFKYSFEL
+486 VKEAGFKYNFEL
-498 VGYHTGVNLTS
+498 VGYHAGANLTS

-577 VTTADPTLITK
+577 VTTADPTQITK

-594 AFTLNCDDAN
+594 AFTLNCDDDN
-604 PALNKKVTWYEIENK
+604 PALNKKLTWYEIENK

-630 VEFEDTYQLDG
+630 IEFKDTYQLDG

-716 SGKTAPN
+716 PGKTAPN

-736 ININPVANFGNQNKI
+736 ININPVANFGNVNKI
-751 QKAWYAANN
+751 QQSWYAANN
-760 LTAGSGYD
+760 LTAGTGYD

-784 EFKFDIKNN
+784 EFKFDIKNS
-793 LLGNKITVDQMAAPY
+793 LVGNKITVDKMAAPY
-808 DKLNSTVAANAQ
+808 DKLNSTVAANAK
-820 FTFVTDTDNGFYAS
+820 FTFVDGHDFYAS

-841 GDRDETYKIA
+841 GDKAKTFKIA
-851 TMTSDGIVTLSKD
+851 TLTAKGVVEMSKD
-864 AKTLEKLNRWSP
+864 AKALELLNAYSP
-876 KNIDKVLTARVAV
+876 KELANVLTARVAV
-889 KSSLCWGAGIKINNS
+889 KSSLCWGAGIKINNNE
-904 AFNVKFIRPI
+904 FDVKFIRPI

-938 NWNGYDFTD
+938 NWNGFDFTD
-947 PNRAFASTDYFNY
+947 PNRAFASTDYFAY
-960 YKVSGIELNIG
+960 YKVSKIELDTDK
-971 NATTDLNGVEKK
+971 ATTDLNGNSNDLLKK
-983 LSEVTSKI
+983 VTSLI
-991 ELTYTAPALSADG
+991 ELKYTAPTENP
-1004 YIVANQYGK
+1004 IQANKYGT

>member
-120 RGEKGDKGDK
+120 RGE
-130 GDNGKDGI
+130 NGKDGE
-138 DGTNGTDGKDG
+138 N
-149 KDGVDGTNGEN
+149 GTNGENGAAGENGKN

-247 TYTYQ
+247 TYKYQ
-252 PLGVKKVD
+252 PLGVKKVN
-260 ADGDFATD
+260 ADDDFLAD
-268 APFNAL
+268 APFYAL

-333 VKKVENKDGKLNVT
+333 VKKVENKDGKLNVS

-353 AIKQLE
+353 AIKQLAYE
-359 YTWTEDREMTLVALQ
+359 GGALNREMTLVALQ

-410 AWLFRNATKTIYKH
+410 AWLFRNATSTIYS
-424 FDSQNPANNVVQTS
+424 DPATKAVQTS

-577 VTTADPTLITK
+577 VTTADPTQITK

-930 SKVNLTFK
+930 SDVKLTFK

-1039 VLNTEVVVTVKE
+1039 VLDTKVVVTVKE

>member
-114 DSKLPA
+114 DSKFPA
-120 RGEKGDKGDK
+120 RGE
-130 GDNGKDGI
+130 NGKDGE
-138 DGTNGTDGKDG
+138 NGN
-149 KDGVDGTNGEN
+149 NGENGAAGENGKN

-209 GVKDAVDGKI
+209 GVKDAADGKI

-247 TYTYQ
+247 TYKYQ
-252 PLGVKKVD
+252 PLGVKKVN
-260 ADGDFATD
+260 ADDDFLAD
-268 APFNAL
+268 APFYAL

-333 VKKVENKDGKLNVT
+333 VKKVENKDGKLNVS

-359 YTWTEDREMTLVALQ
+359 QTRTKDREMTLVALQ

-465 TSWTVK
+465 TSWFVNGHGYT
-471 YNPVTVETTNATEEK
+471 TVETENATEEK

-619 ILADNEVNMSK
+619 ILADAQVNMSK
-630 VEFEDTYQLDG
+630 VEFEDTYELDG

-649 DKNTINANAISPK
+649 DKNTLGANVISPK

-681 QWTMSGNEAY
+681 QWTMTGNAAY
-691 THFNTA
+691 TYFNTA
-697 DATGKKPTSIST
+697 DAAGNKPTSIST
-709 YVRYTLK
+709 FVRYTLK
-716 SGKTAPN
+716 PGKTAPN

-731 WTPSA
+731 WTPSS
-736 ININPVANFGNQNKI
+736 INITPVANFGDQNKI
-751 QKAWYAANN
+751 KMSWYAKNN
-760 LTAGSGYD
+760 LTAGTGYD

-778 KPTSND
+778 TADSDD
-784 EFKFDIKNN
+784 EFKFDIRNT
-793 LLGNKITVDQMAAPY
+793 LLGNKITVDKMAAPY
-808 DKLNSTVAANAQ
+808 DVLNNTVADHAQ
-820 FTFVTDTDNGFYAS
+820 FTFVDGNNCYAS
-834 ADGLTLY
+834 ANGLTLY
-841 GDRDETYKIA
+841 GDEAETYKIA
-851 TMTSDGIVTLSKD
+851 TMTPEGVVTLSKD
-864 AKTLEKLNRWSP
+864 AETLVRLNKKSP
-876 KNIDKVLTARVAV
+876 KDIANVLTARVAV
-889 KSSLCWGAGIKINNS
+889 KSSLCWGAGIKINNNE
-904 AFNVKFIRPI
+904 FNVKFIRPI

-938 NWNGYDFTD
+938 NWNGFDFTD
-947 PNRAFASTDYFNY
+947 PNRAFPSTDYFAY
-960 YKVSGIELNIG
+960 YKVSKIELETG
-971 NATTDLNGVEKK
+971 EATTDLNGSWDK
-983 LSEVTSKI
+983 LSHVTSKI
-991 ELTYTAPALSADG
+991 KLKYTAPTENP
-1004 YIVANQYGK
+1004 IQANKYGT

>member
-76 NGQTKNYTIS
+76 NGQPKTYTIS

-114 DSKLPA
+114 DSKFPA
-120 RGEKGDKGDK
+120 RGE
-130 GDNGKDGI
+130 NGKDGE
-138 DGTNGTDGKDG
+138 NGN
-149 KDGVDGTNGEN
+149 NGENGKN

-170 GCFDIYQDGK
+170 GCFDIYQDGTK
-180 KLESTNI
+180 VESTNI

-247 TYTYQ
+247 TYKYQ
-252 PLGVKKVD
+252 PLGVKKVN
-260 ADGDFATD
+260 ADDDFLAD
-268 APFNAL
+268 APFYAL

-353 AIKQLE
+353 AIKQLTYE
-359 YTWTEDREMTLVALQ
+359 YGALNREMTLVALQ

-410 AWLFRNATKTIYKH
+410 AWLFRNATKTIYEH

-465 TSWTVK
+465 TSWFVNGHGYT
-471 YNPVTVETTNATEEK
+471 TVETENATEEK

-577 VTTADPTLITK
+577 VTTADPTQITK
-588 DFADNT
+588 DFADNI

-630 VEFEDTYQLDG
+630 LEFEDTYELDG

-691 THFNTA
+691 KHFNTA
-697 DATGKKPTSIST
+697 DDTGKKPTSIST

-716 SGKTAPN
+716 TGKTAPN

-731 WTPSA
+731 WTPSS
-736 ININPVANFGNQNKI
+736 INITPVASFGDQNKI
-751 QKAWYAANN
+751 KMSWYAKNN
-760 LTAGSGYD
+760 LTAGTGYD

-784 EFKFDIKNN
+784 EFKFDIKNS
-793 LLGNKITVDQMAAPY
+793 LVGNKITVDDMAAPY

-820 FTFVTDTDNGFYAS
+820 FTFVTGNGFYAS

-841 GDRDETYKIA
+841 GNQAKTFVIA
-851 TMTSDGIVTLSKD
+851 TMTADGIVELAKD
-864 AKTLEKLNRWSP
+864 AETLVLLNANSP
-876 KNIDKVLTARVAV
+876 KELANVLTARVAV

-904 AFNVKFIRPI
+904 EFDVKFIRPI

-930 SKVNLTFK
+930 ADVKLTFK
-938 NWNGYDFTD
+938 NWNGFDFTD
-947 PNRAFASTDYFNY
+947 PNRAFASTDYFDY
-960 YKVSGIELNIG
+960 YKVSKIELDTDK
-971 NATTDLNGVEKK
+971 ATTDLNGGKQELKK
-983 LSEVTSKI
+983 VTSLI
-991 ELTYTAPALSADG
+991 ELKYTAPTENP
-1004 YIVANQYGK
+1004 IQANKYGT

>member
-49 IQTQINNGAI
+49 IQTQIDNGAI

-114 DSKLPA
+114 DSKFPA
-120 RGEKGDKGDK
+120 RGE
-130 GDNGKDGI
+130 NGKDGE
-138 DGTNGTDGKDG
+138 NGNKGENGK
-149 KDGVDGTNGEN
+149 N

-170 GCFDIYQDGK
+170 GCFDIYQDGTK
-180 KLESTNI
+180 VESTNI
-187 PYTATAENAITA
+187 AYTATAENAITA

-260 ADGDFATD
+260 ADGDFLAD
-268 APFNAL
+268 APFYAL

-333 VKKVENKDGKLNVT
+333 VKKVENKDGKLNVS

-359 YTWTEDREMTLVALQ
+359 RTWTKDREMTLVALQ

-410 AWLFRNATKTIYKH
+410 AWLFRNATKTIYEH

-465 TSWTVK
+465 TSWYV
-471 YNPVTVETTNATEEK
+471 NSNFVTVETTNATEEK

-577 VTTADPTLITK
+577 VTTADPTQITK

-641 PATDLTQF
+641 SATDLTQF

-716 SGKTAPN
+716 PGKTAPN

-736 ININPVANFGNQNKI
+736 ININPVANFGNVNKI
-751 QKAWYAANN
+751 QQSWYAANN
-760 LTAGSGYD
+760 LTAGTGYD

-784 EFKFDIKNN
+784 EFKFDIKNS
-793 LLGNKITVDQMAAPY
+793 LVGNKITVDKMAAPY
-808 DKLNSTVAANAQ
+808 DKLNSTVAANAK
-820 FTFVTDTDNGFYAS
+820 FTFVDGHDFYAS

-841 GDRDETYKIA
+841 GDKAKTFKIA
-851 TMTSDGIVTLSKD
+851 TLTADGVVEMSKD
-864 AKTLEKLNRWSP
+864 AKALVLLNAYSP
-876 KNIDKVLTARVAV
+876 KELANVLTARVAV

-904 AFNVKFIRPI
+904 EFDVKFIRPI

-930 SKVNLTFK
+930 ADVKLTFK
-938 NWNGYDFTD
+938 NWNGFDFTD
-947 PNRAFASTDYFNY
+947 PNRAFPSTDYFAY
-960 YKVSGIELNIG
+960 YKVSKIELDTDK
-971 NATTDLNGVEKK
+971 ATTDLNGNSNDLLKK
-983 LSEVTSKI
+983 VTSLI
-991 ELTYTAPALSADG
+991 ELKYTAPTENP
-1004 YIVANQYGK
+1004 IQANKYGT

>member
-49 IQTQINNGAI
+49 IQTQIDNGAI

-76 NGQTKNYTIS
+76 NGQPKTYTIS

-149 KDGVDGTNGEN
+149 KDGVDGTNGKN

-170 GCFDIYQDGK
+170 GCFDIYQDGTK
-180 KLESTNI
+180 VESTNI

-247 TYTYQ
+247 TYKYQ
-252 PLGVKKVD
+252 PLGVKKVN
-260 ADGDFATD
+260 ADDDFLAD
-268 APFNAL
+268 APFYAL

-333 VKKVENKDGKLNVT
+333 VKKVENKDGKLNVS

-353 AIKQLE
+353 AIKQLTYE
-359 YTWTEDREMTLVALQ
+359 YGALNREMTLVALQ

-410 AWLFRNATKTIYKH
+410 AWLFRNATSTIYS
-424 FDSQNPANNVVQTS
+424 DPATKAVQTS
-438 STEDG
+438 STEG
-443 VTPVAEV
+443 SVTPVAEV

-465 TSWTVK
+465 TSWFVNGHGYT
-471 YNPVTVETTNATEEK
+471 TVETENATEEK

-577 VTTADPTLITK
+577 VTTADPTQITK

-630 VEFEDTYQLDG
+630 LEFEDTYELDG

-731 WTPSA
+731 WTPSS
-736 ININPVANFGNQNKI
+736 INITPVANFGDQNKI
-751 QKAWYAANN
+751 KMSWYAKNN
-760 LTAGSGYD
+760 LTAGTGYD

-784 EFKFDIKNN
+784 EFKFDIKNS
-793 LLGNKITVDQMAAPY
+793 LVGNKITVDDMAAPY

-820 FTFVTDTDNGFYAS
+820 FTFVTGNGFYAS

-841 GDRDETYKIA
+841 GNQAKTFVIA
-851 TMTSDGIVTLSKD
+851 TMTADGIVELAKD
-864 AKTLEKLNRWSP
+864 AETLVLLNANSP
-876 KNIDKVLTARVAV
+876 KELANVLTARVAV

-904 AFNVKFIRPI
+904 EFDVKFIRPI

-930 SKVNLTFK
+930 ADVKLTFK
-938 NWNGYDFTD
+938 NWNGFDFTD
-947 PNRAFASTDYFNY
+947 PNRAFASTDYFDY
-960 YKVSGIELNIG
+960 YKVSKIELDTDK
-971 NATTDLNGVEKK
+971 ATTDLNGGKQELKK
-983 LSEVTSKI
+983 VTSLI
-991 ELTYTAPALSADG
+991 ELKYTAPTENP
-1004 YIVANQYGK
+1004 IQANKYGT

>member
-49 IQTQINNGAI
+49 IQTQIDNGAI

-76 NGQTKNYTIS
+76 NGQSKSYTIS

-114 DSKLPA
+114 DSKFPA
-120 RGEKGDKGDK
+120 RGE
-130 GDNGKDGI
+130 NGKDGE
-138 DGTNGTDGKDG
+138 N
-149 KDGVDGTNGEN
+149 GTNGENGAAGENGKN

-187 PYTATAENAITA
+187 AYTATAANAITA

-209 GVKDAVDGKI
+209 GVKDATDGKI

-260 ADGDFATD
+260 ANGNFATD

-294 YFLNPSNADVTEEAK
+294 YFLNPSNADVTEDAE

-315 SSAKY
+315 SNATY
-320 TDFTRAAATSIFT
+320 TDYTRAAASNIFT
-333 VKKVENKDGKLNVT
+333 MKKVENKDGKLNVT

-353 AIKQLE
+353 AIKQLTHVGSSGE
-359 YTWTEDREMTLVALQ
+359 NREMTLVALQ
-374 YTKDD
+374 YSKDD
-379 ATVTSDFATLTTS
+379 AVVTSDFATLTTS

-402 KSAYTDSR
+402 QSTFTDWQ
-410 AWLFRNATKTIYKH
+410 AWLFT
-424 FDSQNPANNVVQTS
+424 DANTAIVS
-438 STEDG
+438 DKSTYDYI
-443 VTPVAEV
+443 TPVAEV

-498 VGYHTGVNLTS
+498 VGYHTGANLTS

-531 GKQQAYGAAQTR
+531 GKQQAYGAAQPR

-619 ILADNEVNMSK
+619 ILADAQVNMSK
-630 VEFEDTYQLDG
+630 VEFEDTYELDG

-649 DKNTINANAISPK
+649 DKNTLNATAISPK

-671 DVNGTMTQVL
+671 DVDGSMTQVL
-681 QWTMSGNEAY
+681 QWTMTGNAAY
-691 THFNTA
+691 SYFNTA

-716 SGKTAPN
+716 AGKTAPN

-736 ININPVANFGNQNKI
+736 ININPVANFGNVNKI
-751 QKAWYAANN
+751 QQAWYGANN
-760 LTAGSGYD
+760 LTAGTGYD

-784 EFKFDIKNN
+784 EFKFDIKNT
-793 LLGNKITVDQMAAPY
+793 LLGNKITVDKMAAPY
-808 DKLNSTVAANAQ
+808 DKLNNTVAANAQ

-841 GDRDETYKIA
+841 GNREESYVIA
-851 TMTSDGIVTLSKD
+851 TMTTDGIVTLSKD
-864 AKTLEKLNRWSP
+864 AATLEKLNRWSP

-889 KSSLCWGAGIKINNS
+889 KSNLCWGAGIKINNS
-904 AFNVKFIRPI
+904 EFNVKFIRPI
-914 SVESATAEFTD
+914 SVDGATAEFTD

-938 NWNGYDFTD
+938 NWNGFDFTD
-947 PNRAFASTDYFNY
+947 PNRAFASTDYFAY
-960 YKVSGIELNIG
+960 YKVSKIELDTA
-971 NATTDLNGVEKK
+971 NATTDLNGNPTDM
-983 LSEVTSKI
+983 LSAVTSLI
-991 ELTYTAPALSADG
+991 ELKYNAPTENP
-1004 YIVANQYGK
+1004 IQANKYGT

-1039 VLNTEVVVTVKE
+1039 VLNTKVVVTVKE

>member
-49 IQTQINNGAI
+49 IQTQIDNGAI

-114 DSKLPA
+114 DSKFPA
-120 RGEKGDKGDK
+120 RGE
-130 GDNGKDGI
+130 NGKDGE
-138 DGTNGTDGKDG
+138 NGNKGENGK
-149 KDGVDGTNGEN
+149 N

-170 GCFDIYQDGK
+170 GCFDIYQDGTK
-180 KLESTNI
+180 VESTNI
-187 PYTATAENAITA
+187 AYTATAENAITA

-260 ADGDFATD
+260 ADGDFLAD
-268 APFNAL
+268 APFYAL

-333 VKKVENKDGKLNVT
+333 VKKVENKDGKLNVS

-359 YTWTEDREMTLVALQ
+359 RTWTKDREMTLVALQ

-410 AWLFRNATKTIYKH
+410 AWLFRNATKTIYEH

-465 TSWTVK
+465 TSWYV
-471 YNPVTVETTNATEEK
+471 NSNFVTVETTNATEEK

-577 VTTADPTLITK
+577 VTTADPTQITK

-630 VEFEDTYQLDG
+630 VEFEDTYELDG
-641 PATDLTQF
+641 PANDLTQF

-716 SGKTAPN
+716 PGKTAPN

-736 ININPVANFGNQNKI
+736 ININPVANFGNVNKI
-751 QKAWYAANN
+751 QQSWYAANN
-760 LTAGSGYD
+760 LTAGTGYD

-784 EFKFDIKNN
+784 EFKFDIKNS
-793 LLGNKITVDQMAAPY
+793 LVGNKITVDKMAAPY
-808 DKLNSTVAANAQ
+808 DKLNSTVAANAK
-820 FTFVTDTDNGFYAS
+820 FTFVDGHDFYAS

-841 GDRDETYKIA
+841 GDKAKTFKIA
-851 TMTSDGIVTLSKD
+851 TLTADGVVEMSKD
-864 AKTLEKLNRWSP
+864 AKALVLLNAYSP
-876 KNIDKVLTARVAV
+876 KELANVLTARVAV

-904 AFNVKFIRPI
+904 EFDVKFIRPI

-930 SKVNLTFK
+930 ADVKLTFK
-938 NWNGYDFTD
+938 NWNGFDFTD
-947 PNRAFASTDYFNY
+947 PNRAFPSTDYFAY
-960 YKVSGIELNIG
+960 YKVSKIELDTDK
-971 NATTDLNGVEKK
+971 ATTDLNGNSNDLLKK
-983 LSEVTSKI
+983 VTSLI
-991 ELTYTAPALSADG
+991 ELKYTAPTENP
-1004 YIVANQYGK
+1004 IQANKYGT

>member
-49 IQTQINNGAI
+49 IQTQIDNGAI

-114 DSKLPA
+114 DSKFPA
-120 RGEKGDKGDK
+120 RGE
-130 GDNGKDGI
+130 N
-138 DGTNGTDGKDG
+138 
-149 KDGVDGTNGEN
+149 GTNGENGNNGENGKN

-170 GCFDIYQDGK
+170 GCFDIYQDGTK
-180 KLESTNI
+180 VESTNI
-187 PYTATAENAITA
+187 AYTATAANAITA

-247 TYTYQ
+247 TYKYQ
-252 PLGVKKVD
+252 PLGVKKVN
-260 ADGDFATD
+260 ADDDFLAD
-268 APFNAL
+268 APFYAL

-294 YFLNPSNADVTEEAK
+294 YFLNPSNADVTEDAK

-333 VKKVENKDGKLNVT
+333 VKKVENKDGKLNVS

-353 AIKQLE
+353 AIKQLTDE
-359 YTWTEDREMTLVALQ
+359 GGALNREMTLVALQ

-410 AWLFRNATKTIYKH
+410 AWLFRNATKTIYEH

-465 TSWTVK
+465 TSWFVNGHGYT
-471 YNPVTVETTNATEEK
+471 TVETENATEEK

-577 VTTADPTLITK
+577 VTTADPTQITK

-619 ILADNEVNMSK
+619 ILADKQVNMSK
-630 VEFEDTYQLDG
+630 LEFEDTYQLDG
-641 PATDLTQF
+641 LATDLTQF

-691 THFNTA
+691 TYFNTA

-716 SGKTAPN
+716 PDKTAPN

-736 ININPVANFGNQNKI
+736 ININPVANFGNENKI
-751 QKAWYAANN
+751 KQAWYGENN
-760 LTAGSGYD
+760 LTAGTGYA

-778 KPTSND
+778 TADSDD
-784 EFKFDIKNN
+784 EFKFDIRNT
-793 LLGNKITVDQMAAPY
+793 LLGNKITVDKMAAPY
-808 DKLNSTVAANAQ
+808 DVLNNTVADHAQ
-820 FTFVTDTDNGFYAS
+820 FTFVDGNNCYAS
-834 ADGLTLY
+834 ANGLTLY
-841 GDRDETYKIA
+841 GDEAETYKIA
-851 TMTSDGIVTLSKD
+851 TMTPEGVVTLSKD
-864 AKTLEKLNRWSP
+864 AETLVRLNKKSP
-876 KNIDKVLTARVAV
+876 KDIANVLTARVAV
-889 KSSLCWGAGIKINNS
+889 KSSLCWGAGIKINNNE
-904 AFNVKFIRPI
+904 FNVKFIRPI

-930 SKVNLTFK
+930 ADVKLTFK
-938 NWNGYDFTD
+938 NWNGFDFTD
-947 PNRAFASTDYFNY
+947 PNRAFPSTDYFAY
-960 YKVSGIELNIG
+960 YKVSAIELETG
-971 NATTDLNGVEKK
+971 EATTDLNGSWDK
-983 LSEVTSKI
+983 LSHVTSKI
-991 ELTYTAPALSADG
+991 KLKYTAPTENP
-1004 YIVANQYGK
+1004 IQANKYGT

>member
-49 IQTQINNGAI
+49 IQTQIDNGAI

-76 NGQTKNYTIS
+76 NGQPKNYTIS

-120 RGEKGDKGDK
+120 RGE
-130 GDNGKDGI
+130 NGKDGE
-138 DGTNGTDGKDG
+138 N
-149 KDGVDGTNGEN
+149 GTNGENGAAGENGKN

-170 GCFDIYQDGK
+170 GCFDIYQDGTK
-180 KLESTNI
+180 VESTNI
-187 PYTATAENAITA
+187 PYTATAANAITA

-260 ADGDFATD
+260 ADGDFLAD
-268 APFNAL
+268 APFYAL

-333 VKKVENKDGKLNVT
+333 VKKVENKDGKLNVS

-359 YTWTEDREMTLVALQ
+359 RTWTKDREMTLVALQ

-402 KSAYTDSR
+402 KSAYTDWR
-410 AWLFRNATKTIYKH
+410 AWLFTSATSTIYSDPATK
-424 FDSQNPANNVVQTS
+424 AVQTS

-465 TSWTVK
+465 TSWYV
-471 YNPVTVETTNATEEK
+471 NSNFVTVETTNATEEK

-577 VTTADPTLITK
+577 VTTADPTQITK

-641 PATDLTQF
+641 SATDLTQF

-716 SGKTAPN
+716 PGKTAPN

-736 ININPVANFGNQNKI
+736 ININPVANFGNVNKI
-751 QKAWYAANN
+751 QQSWYAANN
-760 LTAGSGYD
+760 LTAGTGYD

-784 EFKFDIKNN
+784 EFKFDIKNS
-793 LLGNKITVDQMAAPY
+793 LVGNKITVDKMAAPY
-808 DKLNSTVAANAQ
+808 DKLNSTVAANAK
-820 FTFVTDTDNGFYAS
+820 FTFVDGHDFYAS

-841 GDRDETYKIA
+841 GDKAKTFKIA
-851 TMTSDGIVTLSKD
+851 TLTADGVVEMSKD
-864 AKTLEKLNRWSP
+864 AKALVLLNAYSP
-876 KNIDKVLTARVAV
+876 KELANVLTARVAV
-889 KSSLCWGAGIKINNS
+889 KSSLCWGAGIKINNNE
-904 AFNVKFIRPI
+904 FDVKFIRPI

-938 NWNGYDFTD
+938 NWNGFDFTD
-947 PNRAFASTDYFNY
+947 PNRAFPSTDYFAY
-960 YKVSGIELNIG
+960 YKVSKIELDTD
-971 NATTDLNGVEKK
+971 NATTDLNGNSNDLLKK
-983 LSEVTSKI
+983 VTSLI
-991 ELTYTAPALSADG
+991 ELKYTAPTENP
-1004 YIVANQYGK
+1004 IQANKYGT

>member
-76 NGQTKNYTIS
+76 NGQPKTYTIS

-149 KDGVDGTNGEN
+149 KDGVDGTNGKN

-170 GCFDIYQDGK
+170 GCFDIYQDGTK
-180 KLESTNI
+180 VESTNI

-247 TYTYQ
+247 TYKYQ
-252 PLGVKKVD
+252 PLGVKKVN
-260 ADGDFATD
+260 ADDDFLAD
-268 APFNAL
+268 APFYAL

-333 VKKVENKDGKLNVT
+333 VKKVENKDGKLNVS

-359 YTWTEDREMTLVALQ
+359 RTWTKDREMTLVALQ

-410 AWLFRNATKTIYKH
+410 AWLFRNATSTIYS
-424 FDSQNPANNVVQTS
+424 DPATKAVQTS
-438 STEDG
+438 STEG
-443 VTPVAEV
+443 SVTPVAEV

-465 TSWTVK
+465 TSWFVK
-471 YNPVTVETTNATEEK
+471 GHGYTTVETENATEEK

-577 VTTADPTLITK
+577 VTTADPTQITK

-630 VEFEDTYQLDG
+630 LEFEDTYELDG

-716 SGKTAPN
+716 PGKTAPN

-731 WTPSA
+731 WTPSS
-736 ININPVANFGNQNKI
+736 INITPVANFGDQNKI
-751 QKAWYAANN
+751 KMSWYAKNN
-760 LTAGSGYD
+760 LTAGTGYD

-784 EFKFDIKNN
+784 EFKFDIKNS
-793 LLGNKITVDQMAAPY
+793 LVGNKITVDDMAAPY

-820 FTFVTDTDNGFYAS
+820 FTFVTGNGFYAS

-841 GDRDETYKIA
+841 GNQAKTFVIA
-851 TMTSDGIVTLSKD
+851 TMTADGIVELAKD
-864 AKTLEKLNRWSP
+864 AETLVLLNANSP
-876 KNIDKVLTARVAV
+876 KELANVLTARVAV

-904 AFNVKFIRPI
+904 EFDVKFIRPI

-930 SKVNLTFK
+930 ADVKLTFK
-938 NWNGYDFTD
+938 NWNGFDFTD
-947 PNRAFASTDYFNY
+947 PNRAFASTDYFDY
-960 YKVSGIELNIG
+960 YKVSKIELDTDK
-971 NATTDLNGVEKK
+971 ATTDLNGGKQELKK
-983 LSEVTSKI
+983 VTSLI
-991 ELTYTAPALSADG
+991 ELKYTAPTENP
-1004 YIVANQYGK
+1004 IQANKYGT

>member
-49 IQTQINNGAI
+49 IQTQIDNGAI

-120 RGEKGDKGDK
+120 RGE
-130 GDNGKDGI
+130 NGKDGEN
-138 DGTNGTDGKDG
+138 GTNGENGAAG
-149 KDGVDGTNGEN
+149 ENGEN

-294 YFLNPSNADVTEEAK
+294 YFLNPSNADVTEDAK

-315 SSAKY
+315 SSATY
-320 TDFTRAAATSIFT
+320 TDVTRAAANNIFT
-333 VKKVENKDGKLNVT
+333 MKKVENKDGKLYVT

-359 YTWTEDREMTLVALQ
+359 QTYNKNREMPLVALQ
-374 YTKDD
+374 YSKDD
-379 ATVTSDFATLTTS
+379 AVVTSDFATLSTS
-392 DYSNVHILSA
+392 DYSNVQILSA

-410 AWLFRNATKTIYKH
+410 ACLFTNANSAI
-424 FDSQNPANNVVQTS
+424 TS
-438 STEDG
+438 DKSTLDR

-465 TSWTVK
+465 TSWWLRNYHGSK
-471 YNPVTVETTNATEEK
+471 YGNVTVETENATEEK

-498 VGYHTGVNLTS
+498 VGYHTGANKTS

-577 VTTADPTLITK
+577 VTTADPTQITK

-630 VEFEDTYQLDG
+630 LEFEDTYELDG
-641 PATDLTQF
+641 PANDLTQF

-736 ININPVANFGNQNKI
+736 ININPVANFGNVNKI
-751 QKAWYAANN
+751 QQSWYAANN
-760 LTAGSGYD
+760 LTAGTGYD

-784 EFKFDIKNN
+784 EFKFDIKNS
-793 LLGNKITVDQMAAPY
+793 LVGNKITVDKMAAPY
-808 DKLNSTVAANAQ
+808 DKLNSTVAANAK
-820 FTFVTDTDNGFYAS
+820 FTFVDGHDFYAS

-841 GDRDETYKIA
+841 GDKAKTFKIA
-851 TMTSDGIVTLSKD
+851 TLTADGIVEMSKD
-864 AKTLEKLNRWSP
+864 AKALVLLNAYSP
-876 KNIDKVLTARVAV
+876 KELANVLTARVAV
-889 KSSLCWGAGIKINNS
+889 KSSLCWGAGIKINNNE
-904 AFNVKFIRPI
+904 FDVKFIRPI

-938 NWNGYDFTD
+938 NWNGFDFTD
-947 PNRAFASTDYFNY
+947 PNRAFPSTDYFAY
-960 YKVSGIELNIG
+960 YKVSKIELDTD
-971 NATTDLNGVEKK
+971 NATTDLNGNSNDLLKK
-983 LSEVTSKI
+983 VTSLI
-991 ELTYTAPALSADG
+991 ELKYTAPTENP
-1004 YIVANQYGK
+1004 IQANKYGT

>member
-36 QEQIDKLSETIKN
+36 QEQIDKLSQTIKN
-49 IQTQINNGAI
+49 IQTQIDNGAI

-76 NGQTKNYTIS
+76 NGQSKSYTIS

-114 DSKLPA
+114 DSKFPA
-120 RGEKGDKGDK
+120 RGE
-130 GDNGKDGI
+130 NGKDGE
-138 DGTNGTDGKDG
+138 N
-149 KDGVDGTNGEN
+149 GTNGENGAAGENGKN

-180 KLESTNI
+180 KVESTNI
-187 PYTATAENAITA
+187 AYTATAANAITA

-209 GVKDAVDGKI
+209 GVKDATDGKI

-247 TYTYQ
+247 TYKYQ
-252 PLGVKKVD
+252 PLGVKKVN
-260 ADGDFATD
+260 ADDDFLAD
-268 APFNAL
+268 APFYAL

-294 YFLNPSNADVTEEAK
+294 YFLNPSNADVTEDAN

-333 VKKVENKDGKLNVT
+333 MKKVENKDGKLNVT

-353 AIKQLE
+353 AIKQLAYE
-359 YTWTEDREMTLVALQ
+359 GWGGVNQGETREMTLVALQ

-379 ATVTSDFATLTTS
+379 AVVTSDFATLTTS

-410 AWLFRNATKTIYKH
+410 AWLFRNATKTIYSH

-465 TSWTVK
+465 TSWNVN
-471 YNPVTVETTNATEEK
+471 YSPVTVETTNATEEK

-498 VGYHTGVNLTS
+498 VGYHTGANLTS

-577 VTTADPTLITK
+577 VTTADPTAITK

-619 ILADNEVNMSK
+619 ILADAQVNMSK
-630 VEFEDTYQLDG
+630 VEFEDTYVLDG
-641 PATDLTQF
+641 YATDPSNLTQF
-649 DKNTINANAISPK
+649 DKNTLGANAISPK
-662 IGKVIVTTA
+662 IGKVAVTTA

-681 QWTMSGNEAY
+681 QWTMTGNEAY
-691 THFNTA
+691 SRYTTA

-709 YVRYTLK
+709 FVRYTLK
-716 SGKTAPN
+716 PGKTAPN

-736 ININPVANFGNQNKI
+736 ININPVANYGNENKI
-751 QKAWYAANN
+751 KQAWYGENN
-760 LTAGSGYD
+760 LTAGTGYA
-768 EIHGN
+768 EIHAN

-778 KPTSND
+778 TADSDD
-784 EFKFDIKNN
+784 EFVFDIRNT
-793 LLGNKITVDQMAAPY
+793 LLNNKITVDKMAAPY
-808 DKLNSTVAANAQ
+808 DVLNNTVADHAQ
-820 FTFVTDTDNGFYAS
+820 FTFVDGNNCYAS
-834 ADGLTLY
+834 ANGLTLY
-841 GDRDETYKIA
+841 GDEAETYVIA
-851 TMTSDGIVTLSKD
+851 TMTPEGIVTLSKD
-864 AKTLEKLNRWSP
+864 AETLVRLNKKSP
-876 KNIDKVLTARVAV
+876 KDIANVLAARVAV
-889 KSSLCWGAGIKINNS
+889 KSSLCWGAGIKINNNE
-904 AFNVKFIRPI
+904 FNVKFIRPI

-930 SKVNLTFK
+930 ADVKLTFK
-938 NWNGYDFTD
+938 NWNGFDFTD
-947 PNRAFASTDYFNY
+947 PNRAFPSTDYFAY
-960 YKVSGIELNIG
+960 YKVSKIELETG
-971 NATTDLNGVEKK
+971 KATTNLNGSWDE
-983 LSEVTSKI
+983 LSKVTSKI
-991 ELTYTAPALSADG
+991 KLEYTAPTENP
-1004 YIVANQYGK
+1004 IQANKYGT

-1018 NGLTVGTFHIT
+1018 NGTTVGNFTIK

-1034 TYEWG
+1034 TYDWG
-1039 VLNTEVVVTVKE
+1039 VLKAEVVVTVKE

>member
-36 QEQIDKLSETIKN
+36 QEQIDKLSQTIKN
-49 IQTQINNGAI
+49 IQTQIDNGAI

-76 NGQTKNYTIS
+76 NGQSKSYTIS

-114 DSKLPA
+114 DSKFPA
-120 RGEKGDKGDK
+120 RGE
-130 GDNGKDGI
+130 NGKDGE
-138 DGTNGTDGKDG
+138 N
-149 KDGVDGTNGEN
+149 GTNGENGAAGENGKN

-180 KLESTNI
+180 KVESTNI
-187 PYTATAENAITA
+187 PYTATAANAITA

-209 GVKDAVDGKI
+209 GVKDATDGKI

-247 TYTYQ
+247 TYLYQ
-252 PLGVKKVD
+252 PLGVKKVN
-260 ADGDFATD
+260 ADDDFLAD

-294 YFLNPSNADVTEEAK
+294 YFLNPSNADVTEDAN

-315 SSAKY
+315 SSATY
-320 TDFTRAAATSIFT
+320 TDFTRAAATPIFT
-333 VKKVENKDGKLNVT
+333 VKKVENKDGKLNVS

-359 YTWTEDREMTLVALQ
+359 RTLTTDREMTLVALQ

-402 KSAYTDSR
+402 KSAYTDWQ
-410 AWLFRNATKTIYKH
+410 AWLFTDAAHTIYSDPDTKT
-424 FDSQNPANNVVQTS
+424 VQTS
-438 STEDG
+438 STLDG

-465 TSWTVK
+465 TSWTVN

-498 VGYHTGVNLTS
+498 VGYHTGANLTS

-531 GKQQAYGAAQTR
+531 GKQQAYGVGDQTR

-577 VTTADPTLITK
+577 VTTADPTQITK

-594 AFTLNCDDAN
+594 AFTLDCEET
-604 PALNKKVTWYEIENK
+604 ALNKKVTWYEIENK
-619 ILADNEVNMSK
+619 ILADKQVNMSK
-630 VEFEDTYQLDG
+630 VEFEDTYELDG

-649 DKNTINANAISPK
+649 DKNTINANVISPK

-681 QWTMSGNEAY
+681 QWTMTGNDAY
-691 THFNTA
+691 SYFNTA

-778 KPTSND
+778 KPTSDD

-820 FTFVTDTDNGFYAS
+820 FTFVDGHDFYAS

-864 AKTLEKLNRWSP
+864 AETLVKLNRWSP

-904 AFNVKFIRPI
+904 EFDVKFIRPI

-925 AVATT
+925 AVSTT
-930 SKVNLTFK
+930 SDVKLTFK

-983 LSEVTSKI
+983 LSEVTSQI

-1039 VLNTEVVVTVKE
+1039 VLDTKVVVTVKE

>member
-36 QEQIDKLSETIKN
+36 QKLIDKLSETIKN
-49 IQTQINNGAI
+49 IQTQIDNGAI

-76 NGQTKNYTIS
+76 NGQPKTYTIS

-114 DSKLPA
+114 DSKFPA
-120 RGEKGDKGDK
+120 RGE
-130 GDNGKDGI
+130 NGKDGN
-138 DGTNGTDGKDG
+138 DGTGENGK
-149 KDGVDGTNGEN
+149 N

-187 PYTATAENAITA
+187 AYTATAENAITA

-209 GVKDAVDGKI
+209 GVKDATDGKI

-247 TYTYQ
+247 TYEYQ

-260 ADGDFATD
+260 ADGEFATD
-268 APFNAL
+268 APFDAL

-281 ESPLYF
+281 EPRMYF

-294 YFLNPSNADVTEEAK
+294 YFLNPSNADVTEDAK

-315 SSAKY
+315 SSATY
-320 TDFTRAAATSIFT
+320 TDFTRAAANNIFT
-333 VKKVENKDGKLNVT
+333 MKKVENKDGKLNVT

-353 AIKQLE
+353 AIKQLKR
-359 YTWTEDREMTLVALQ
+359 TMTRDREMTLVALQ
-374 YTKDD
+374 YSKDD
-379 ATVTSDFATLTTS
+379 AVVTSDFATLSTS
-392 DYSNVHILSA
+392 DYDDVHILSA
-402 KSAYTDSR
+402 KSAHTDWQ
-410 AWLFRNATKTIYKH
+410 AWLYTTASWAISMDK
-424 FDSQNPANNVVQTS
+424 
-438 STEDG
+438 STWDN

-465 TSWTVK
+465 TSWFVNGHGYT
-471 YNPVTVETTNATEEK
+471 TVETENATEEK

-498 VGYHTGVNLTS
+498 VGYHTGANATS

-531 GKQQAYGAAQTR
+531 GKQQAYGAGAQTR

-577 VTTADPTLITK
+577 VTTADPTAITVP
-588 DFADNT
+588 FSDNT

-619 ILADNEVNMSK
+619 ILADKEVNMSK
-630 VEFEDTYQLDG
+630 TEFEDTYELDG
-641 PATDLTQF
+641 PANDLTQF
-649 DKNTINANAISPK
+649 DKNTLGANVVSPK
-662 IGKVIVTTA
+662 IGKVAVTTA

-681 QWTMSGNEAY
+681 KWTMTGNEAY
-691 THFNTA
+691 TYFNTA
-697 DATGKKPTSIST
+697 DATGKKPTSYT
-709 YVRYTLK
+709 TWVRYTLK

-723 KYIYVKFT
+723 KYIYVQFT
-731 WTPSA
+731 WTPSS
-736 ININPVANFGNQNKI
+736 INITPVANFGDQNKI
-751 QKAWYAANN
+751 QQAWYAENN
-760 LTAGSGYD
+760 LTAGSGYK

-778 KPTSND
+778 KATSND
-784 EFKFDIKNN
+784 EFKFDIKNT
-793 LLGNKITVDQMAAPY
+793 LLGNKITVDKMAAPY
-808 DKLNSTVAANAQ
+808 DVLNNTVAANAQ
-820 FTFVTDTDNGFYAS
+820 FTFVDGNGFYAS

-841 GDRDETYKIA
+841 GNQAKTFVIA
-851 TMTSDGIVTLSKD
+851 TMTADGIVELAKD
-864 AKTLEKLNRWSP
+864 AKTLELLNAYSP
-876 KNIDKVLTARVAV
+876 KEIANVLTARVAV
-889 KSSLCWGAGIKINNS
+889 KSSLCWGAGIEIKNS

-938 NWNGYDFTD
+938 NWNGYNFTD
-947 PNRAFASTDYFNY
+947 PNRAFASTDYFAY
-960 YKVSGIELNIG
+960 YKVS
-971 NATTDLNGVEKK
+971 
-983 LSEVTSKI
+983 KI
-991 ELTYTAPALSADG
+991 ELDTDNAKTDMNGNPNDLLKNVTSQIELKYIAPTENP
-1004 YIVANQYGK
+1004 IQANKYGT

-1018 NGLTVGTFHIT
+1018 NGTTIGNFHIT

-1039 VLNTEVVVTVKE
+1039 VLNTKVVVTVKE

>member
-36 QEQIDKLSETIKN
+36 QEQIDKLSQTIKN
-49 IQTQINNGAI
+49 IQTQIDNGAI

-76 NGQTKNYTIS
+76 NGQSKSYTIS

-114 DSKLPA
+114 DSKFPA
-120 RGEKGDKGDK
+120 RGE
-130 GDNGKDGI
+130 NGKDGE
-138 DGTNGTDGKDG
+138 N
-149 KDGVDGTNGEN
+149 GTNGENGAAGENGKN

-180 KLESTNI
+180 KVESTNI
-187 PYTATAENAITA
+187 AYTATAENAITA

-294 YFLNPSNADVTEEAK
+294 YFLNPSNADVTEDAK

-315 SSAKY
+315 SNATY
-320 TDFTRAAATSIFT
+320 TDYTRAAATPIFT
-333 VKKVENKDGKLNVT
+333 MKKVENKDGKLNVT

-353 AIKQLE
+353 AIKQLTQVGWSSGE
-359 YTWTEDREMTLVALQ
+359 NREMTLVALQ
-374 YTKDD
+374 YSKDD

-402 KSAYTDSR
+402 QSAFTDWQ
-410 AWLFRNATKTIYKH
+410 AWLFT
-424 FDSQNPANNVVQTS
+424 DANTAIVS
-438 STEDG
+438 DKSTYDYI
-443 VTPVAEV
+443 TPVAEV

-498 VGYHTGVNLTS
+498 VGYHTGANLTS

-531 GKQQAYGAAQTR
+531 GKQQAYGAAQPR

-577 VTTADPTLITK
+577 VTTADPTAITK

-649 DKNTINANAISPK
+649 DKNTLGANAISPK

-736 ININPVANFGNQNKI
+736 ININPVANFGNVNKI
-751 QKAWYAANN
+751 QQAWYGANN
-760 LTAGSGYD
+760 LTAGTGYD

-784 EFKFDIKNN
+784 EFKFDIKNT
-793 LLGNKITVDQMAAPY
+793 LLGNKITVDKMAAPY
-808 DKLNSTVAANAQ
+808 DKLNNTVAANAQ
-820 FTFVTDTDNGFYAS
+820 FTFVTDTNNGFYAS

-841 GDRDETYKIA
+841 GDRDESYVIA
-851 TMTSDGIVTLSKD
+851 TMTTDGIVTLSKD
-864 AKTLEKLNRWSP
+864 AETLAKLNKWSP

-889 KSSLCWGAGIKINNS
+889 KSNLCWGAGIKINNS
-904 AFNVKFIRPI
+904 EFNVKFIRPI
-914 SVESATAEFTD
+914 SVDGATAEFTD

-938 NWNGYDFTD
+938 NWNGFDFTD
-947 PNRAFASTDYFNY
+947 PNRAFASTDYFAY
-960 YKVSGIELNIG
+960 YKVSKIELDTD
-971 NATTDLNGVEKK
+971 NATTDLNGNPTDK
-983 LSEVTSKI
+983 LSAVTSLI
-991 ELTYTAPALSADG
+991 ELKYIAPTENP
-1004 YIVANQYGK
+1004 IQANKYGT

-1039 VLNTEVVVTVKE
+1039 VLNTKVVVTVKE

>member
-76 NGQTKNYTIS
+76 NGQPKTYTIS

-120 RGEKGDKGDK
+120 RGE
-130 GDNGKDGI
+130 NGKDGE
-138 DGTNGTDGKDG
+138 N
-149 KDGVDGTNGEN
+149 GTNGENGAAGENGKN

-333 VKKVENKDGKLNVT
+333 VKKVENKDGKLYVT

-359 YTWTEDREMTLVALQ
+359 KTNNTNREMPLVALQ

-379 ATVTSDFATLTTS
+379 AVVTSDFATLSTS
-392 DYSNVHILSA
+392 DYMDVRILSA
-402 KSAYTDSR
+402 KSTYTDWR
-410 AWLFRNATKTIYKH
+410 ACLFTNANTAI
-424 FDSQNPANNVVQTS
+424 TS
-438 STEDG
+438 DKSTWDYI
-443 VTPVAEV
+443 TPVAEV

-465 TSWTVK
+465 TSWWLRNYHGSK
-471 YNPVTVETTNATEEK
+471 SGYVTVETENATEEK

-577 VTTADPTLITK
+577 VTTADPTQITK

-641 PATDLTQF
+641 PANDLTQF

-716 SGKTAPN
+716 PGKTAPN

-736 ININPVANFGNQNKI
+736 ININPVANFGNVNKI
-751 QKAWYAANN
+751 QQSWYAANN
-760 LTAGSGYD
+760 LTAGTGYD

-784 EFKFDIKNN
+784 EFKFDIKNS
-793 LLGNKITVDQMAAPY
+793 LVGNKITVDKMAAPY

-938 NWNGYDFTD
+938 NWNGFDFTD
-947 PNRAFASTDYFNY
+947 PNRAFPSTDYFAY
-960 YKVSGIELNIG
+960 YKVSAIELETG
-971 NATTDLNGVEKK
+971 EATTDLNGSWDK
-983 LSEVTSKI
+983 LSHVTSKI
-991 ELTYTAPALSADG
+991 KLKYTAPTENP
-1004 YIVANQYGK
+1004 IQANKYGT

>member
-76 NGQTKNYTIS
+76 NGQPKTYTIS

-149 KDGVDGTNGEN
+149 KDGVDGTNGKN

-170 GCFDIYQDGK
+170 GCFDIYQDGTK
-180 KLESTNI
+180 VESTNI

-247 TYTYQ
+247 TYKYQ
-252 PLGVKKVD
+252 PLGVKKVN
-260 ADGDFATD
+260 ADDDFLAD
-268 APFNAL
+268 APFYAL

-353 AIKQLE
+353 AIKQLTYE
-359 YTWTEDREMTLVALQ
+359 YGALNREMTLVALQ

-410 AWLFRNATKTIYKH
+410 AWLFRNATSTIYS
-424 FDSQNPANNVVQTS
+424 DPATKAVQTS
-438 STEDG
+438 STEG
-443 VTPVAEV
+443 SVTPVAEV

-465 TSWTVK
+465 TSWFVK
-471 YNPVTVETTNATEEK
+471 GHGYTTVETENATEEK

-577 VTTADPTLITK
+577 VTTADPTQITK

-619 ILADNEVNMSK
+619 ILADKQVNMSK
-630 VEFEDTYQLDG
+630 VEFEDTYELDG
-641 PATDLTQF
+641 SATDLTQF

-709 YVRYTLK
+709 FVRYTLK
-716 SGKTAPN
+716 PGKTAPN

-731 WTPSA
+731 WTPSS
-736 ININPVANFGNQNKI
+736 INITPVANFGDQNKI
-751 QKAWYAANN
+751 KMSWYAKNN
-760 LTAGSGYD
+760 LTAGTGYD

-784 EFKFDIKNN
+784 EFKFDIKNS
-793 LLGNKITVDQMAAPY
+793 LVGNKITVDDMAAPY

-820 FTFVTDTDNGFYAS
+820 FTFVTGNGFYAS

-841 GDRDETYKIA
+841 GNQAKTFVIA
-851 TMTSDGIVTLSKD
+851 TMTADGIVELAKD
-864 AKTLEKLNRWSP
+864 AETLVLLNANSP
-876 KNIDKVLTARVAV
+876 KELANVLTARVAV

-904 AFNVKFIRPI
+904 EFDVKFIRPI

-930 SKVNLTFK
+930 ADVKLTFK
-938 NWNGYDFTD
+938 NWNGFDFTD
-947 PNRAFASTDYFNY
+947 PNRAFASTDYFDY
-960 YKVSGIELNIG
+960 YKVSKIELDTDK
-971 NATTDLNGVEKK
+971 ATTDLNGGKQELKK
-983 LSEVTSKI
+983 VTSLI
-991 ELTYTAPALSADG
+991 ELKYTAPTENP
-1004 YIVANQYGK
+1004 IQANKYGT

>member
-76 NGQTKNYTIS
+76 NGQPKTYTIS

-149 KDGVDGTNGEN
+149 KDGVDGTNGKN

-170 GCFDIYQDGK
+170 GCFDIYQDGTK
-180 KLESTNI
+180 VESTNI

-247 TYTYQ
+247 TYKYQ
-252 PLGVKKVD
+252 PLGVKKVN
-260 ADGDFATD
+260 ADDDFLAD
-268 APFNAL
+268 APFYAL

-353 AIKQLE
+353 AIKQLTYE
-359 YTWTEDREMTLVALQ
+359 YGALNREMTLVALQ

-410 AWLFRNATKTIYKH
+410 AWLFRNATSTIYS
-424 FDSQNPANNVVQTS
+424 DPATKAVQTS
-438 STEDG
+438 STEG
-443 VTPVAEV
+443 SVTPVAEV

-465 TSWTVK
+465 TSWFVK
-471 YNPVTVETTNATEEK
+471 GHGYTTVETENATEEK

-577 VTTADPTLITK
+577 VTTADPTQITK

-619 ILADNEVNMSK
+619 ILADNQVNMSK
-630 VEFEDTYQLDG
+630 LEFEDTYELDG

-716 SGKTAPN
+716 PGKTAPN

-731 WTPSA
+731 WTPSS
-736 ININPVANFGNQNKI
+736 INITPVANFGDQNKI
-751 QKAWYAANN
+751 KMSWYAKNN
-760 LTAGSGYD
+760 LTAGTGYD

-784 EFKFDIKNN
+784 EFKFDIKNS
-793 LLGNKITVDQMAAPY
+793 LVGNKITVDDMAAPY

-820 FTFVTDTDNGFYAS
+820 FTFVTGNGFYAS

-841 GDRDETYKIA
+841 GNQAKTFVIA
-851 TMTSDGIVTLSKD
+851 TMTADGIVELAKD
-864 AKTLEKLNRWSP
+864 AETLVLLNANSP
-876 KNIDKVLTARVAV
+876 KELANVLTARVAV

-904 AFNVKFIRPI
+904 EFDVKFIRPI

-930 SKVNLTFK
+930 ADVKLTFK
-938 NWNGYDFTD
+938 NWNGFDFTD
-947 PNRAFASTDYFNY
+947 PNRAFASTDYFDY
-960 YKVSGIELNIG
+960 YKVSKIELDTDK
-971 NATTDLNGVEKK
+971 ATTDLNGGKQELKK
-983 LSEVTSKI
+983 VTSLI
-991 ELTYTAPALSADG
+991 ELKYIAPTENP
-1004 YIVANQYGK
+1004 IQANKYGT

>member
-138 DGTNGTDGKDG
+138 DGT
-149 KDGVDGTNGEN
+149 GTNGEN

-247 TYTYQ
+247 TYKYQ
-252 PLGVKKVD
+252 PLGVKKVN
-260 ADGDFATD
+260 ADDDFLAD
-268 APFNAL
+268 APFYAL

-294 YFLNPSNADVTEEAK
+294 YFLNPSNADVTEDAK

-333 VKKVENKDGKLNVT
+333 VKKVENKDGKLNVS

-359 YTWTEDREMTLVALQ
+359 RTETRDREMTLVALQ

-402 KSAYTDSR
+402 KSAYTDWH
-410 AWLFRNATKTIYKH
+410 AWLFTSATSTIYSDPATK
-424 FDSQNPANNVVQTS
+424 AVQTS

-465 TSWTVK
+465 TSWYVNGHGYT
-471 YNPVTVETTNATEEK
+471 TVETENATEEK

-498 VGYHTGVNLTS
+498 VGYHTGDNKTS

-577 VTTADPTLITK
+577 VTTADPTQITK

-619 ILADNEVNMSK
+619 ILADKQVNMSK
-630 VEFEDTYQLDG
+630 LEFEDTYQLDG
-641 PATDLTQF
+641 PANDLTQF
-649 DKNTINANAISPK
+649 DKNTINANAISPN

-736 ININPVANFGNQNKI
+736 INITPVANFGDQNKI
-751 QKAWYAANN
+751 KMSWYAKNN
-760 LTAGSGYD
+760 LTAGTGYD

-778 KPTSND
+778 KTTSND
-784 EFKFDIKNN
+784 EFKFDIKNS
-793 LLGNKITVDQMAAPY
+793 LVGNKITVDDMAAPY
-808 DKLNSTVAANAQ
+808 DKLNSTVAKNAQ
-820 FTFVTDTDNGFYAS
+820 FTFVTGNGFYAS

-841 GDRDETYKIA
+841 GNQAKTFVIA
-851 TMTSDGIVTLSKD
+851 TMTAKGIVELAKD
-864 AKTLEKLNRWSP
+864 AETLVLLNANSP
-876 KNIDKVLTARVAV
+876 KELANVLTARVAV

-904 AFNVKFIRPI
+904 EFDVKFIRPI

-930 SKVNLTFK
+930 ADVKLTFK
-938 NWNGYDFTD
+938 NWNGFDFTD
-947 PNRAFASTDYFNY
+947 PNRAFASTDYFDY
-960 YKVSGIELNIG
+960 YKVSKIELDTDK
-971 NATTDLNGVEKK
+971 ATTDLNGGKQELKK
-983 LSEVTSKI
+983 VTSLI
-991 ELTYTAPALSADG
+991 ELKYTAPTENP
-1004 YIVANQYGK
+1004 IQANKYGT

>member
-49 IQTQINNGAI
+49 IQTQIDNGAI

-120 RGEKGDKGDK
+120 RGE
-130 GDNGKDGI
+130 NGKDGE
-138 DGTNGTDGKDG
+138 N
-149 KDGVDGTNGEN
+149 GTNGENGAAGENGKN

-170 GCFDIYQDGK
+170 GCFDIYQDGTK
-180 KLESTNI
+180 VESTNI

-247 TYTYQ
+247 TYEYQ

-260 ADGDFATD
+260 ADGNFATD

-315 SSAKY
+315 SSATYK
-320 TDFTRAAATSIFT
+320 DTRAAATSIFT
-333 VKKVENKDGKLNVT
+333 VKKVENKDGKLNVS

-353 AIKQLE
+353 AIKQL
-359 YTWTEDREMTLVALQ
+359 TSTNREMTLVALQ

-392 DYSNVHILSA
+392 DYSDVHILSA
-402 KSAYTDSR
+402 KSAYTDRS
-410 AWLFRNATKTIYKH
+410 AWLFTSATKTIYKH

-465 TSWTVK
+465 TSWSV
-471 YNPVTVETTNATEEK
+471 NNSPVTVETTNATEEK

-498 VGYHTGVNLTS
+498 VGYHAGANLTS

-577 VTTADPTLITK
+577 VTTADPTQITK

-630 VEFEDTYQLDG
+630 LEFEDTYQLDG
-641 PATDLTQF
+641 RANDLTQF
-649 DKNTINANAISPK
+649 DKNTINANAISSK

-716 SGKTAPN
+716 PGKTAPN

-736 ININPVANFGNQNKI
+736 ININPVANFGNVNKI
-751 QKAWYAANN
+751 KQAWYGENN
-760 LTAGSGYD
+760 LTAGTGYA

-778 KPTSND
+778 TADSDD
-784 EFKFDIKNN
+784 EFKFDIRNT
-793 LLGNKITVDQMAAPY
+793 LLGNKITVDKMAAPY
-808 DKLNSTVAANAQ
+808 DVLNNTVADHAQ
-820 FTFVTDTDNGFYAS
+820 FTFVDGNNCYAS
-834 ADGLTLY
+834 ANGLTLY
-841 GDRDETYKIA
+841 GDEAETYKIA
-851 TMTSDGIVTLSKD
+851 TMTPEGVVTLSKD
-864 AKTLEKLNRWSP
+864 AETLVRLNKKSP
-876 KNIDKVLTARVAV
+876 KDIANVLTARVAV
-889 KSSLCWGAGIKINNS
+889 KSSLCWGAGIKINNNE
-904 AFNVKFIRPI
+904 FNVKFIRPI

-938 NWNGYDFTD
+938 NWNGFDFTD
-947 PNRAFASTDYFNY
+947 PNRAFPSTDYFAY
-960 YKVSGIELNIG
+960 YKVSKIELETG
-971 NATTDLNGVEKK
+971 EATTDLNGSWDK
-983 LSEVTSKI
+983 LSHVTSKI
-991 ELTYTAPALSADG
+991 KLKYTAPTENP
-1004 YIVANQYGK
+1004 IQANKYGT

>member
-114 DSKLPA
+114 DSKFPA
-120 RGEKGDKGDK
+120 RGE
-130 GDNGKDGI
+130 NGKDGE
-138 DGTNGTDGKDG
+138 N
-149 KDGVDGTNGEN
+149 GTNGENGNNGENGKN

-170 GCFDIYQDGK
+170 GCFDIYQDGTK
-180 KLESTNI
+180 VESTNI
-187 PYTATAENAITA
+187 AYTATAENAITA

-333 VKKVENKDGKLNVT
+333 VKKVENKDGKLNVS

-353 AIKQLE
+353 AIKQLAYE
-359 YTWTEDREMTLVALQ
+359 GGALNREMTLVALQ

-410 AWLFRNATKTIYKH
+410 AWLFRNATSTIYS
-424 FDSQNPANNVVQTS
+424 DPATKAVQTS

-577 VTTADPTLITK
+577 VTTADPTQITK

-619 ILADNEVNMSK
+619 ILADKQVNMSK
-630 VEFEDTYQLDG
+630 LEFEDTYELDG

-736 ININPVANFGNQNKI
+736 ININPVANFGNVNKI
-751 QKAWYAANN
+751 QQSWYAANN
-760 LTAGSGYD
+760 LTAGTGYD

-784 EFKFDIKNN
+784 EFKFDIKNS
-793 LLGNKITVDQMAAPY
+793 LVGNKITVDKMAAPY
-808 DKLNSTVAANAQ
+808 DKLNSTVAANAK
-820 FTFVTDTDNGFYAS
+820 FTFVDGHDFYAS

-841 GDRDETYKIA
+841 GDKAKTFKIA
-851 TMTSDGIVTLSKD
+851 TLTADGVVEMSKD
-864 AKTLEKLNRWSP
+864 AKALVLLNAYSP
-876 KNIDKVLTARVAV
+876 KELANVLTARVAV
-889 KSSLCWGAGIKINNS
+889 KSNLCWGAGIKINNNE
-904 AFNVKFIRPI
+904 FDVKFIRPI

-938 NWNGYDFTD
+938 NWNGFDFTD
-947 PNRAFASTDYFNY
+947 PNRAFPSTDYFAY
-960 YKVSGIELNIG
+960 YKVSAIELETG
-971 NATTDLNGVEKK
+971 EATTDLNGSWDK
-983 LSEVTSKI
+983 LSHVTSKI
-991 ELTYTAPALSADG
+991 KLKYTAPTENP
-1004 YIVANQYGK
+1004 IQANKYGT

>member
-120 RGEKGDKGDK
+120 RGE
-130 GDNGKDGI
+130 NGKDGEN
-138 DGTNGTDGKDG
+138 GTNGENGAAG
-149 KDGVDGTNGEN
+149 ENGEN

-247 TYTYQ
+247 TYKYQ
-252 PLGVKKVD
+252 PLGVKKVN
-260 ADGDFATD
+260 ADDDFLAD
-268 APFNAL
+268 APFYAL

-333 VKKVENKDGKLNVT
+333 VKKVENKDGKLNVS

-353 AIKQLE
+353 AIKQLAYE
-359 YTWTEDREMTLVALQ
+359 GGALNREMTLVALQ

-465 TSWTVK
+465 TSWFVNGHGYT
-471 YNPVTVETTNATEEK
+471 TVETENATEEK

-577 VTTADPTLITK
+577 VTTADPTQITK

-630 VEFEDTYQLDG
+630 VEFEDTYELDG
-641 PATDLTQF
+641 PANDLTQF

-716 SGKTAPN
+716 PGKTAPN

-736 ININPVANFGNQNKI
+736 INITPVANFGDQNKI
-751 QKAWYAANN
+751 KMSWYAKNN
-760 LTAGSGYD
+760 LTAGTGYD

-778 KPTSND
+778 KETSND
-784 EFKFDIKNN
+784 EFKFDIKNS
-793 LLGNKITVDQMAAPY
+793 LVGNKITVDKMAAPY
-808 DKLNSTVAANAQ
+808 DKLNSTVAANAK
-820 FTFVTDTDNGFYAS
+820 FTFVDGHDFYAS

-841 GDRDETYKIA
+841 GDKAKTFKIA
-851 TMTSDGIVTLSKD
+851 TLTADGVVEMSKD
-864 AKTLEKLNRWSP
+864 AKALVLLNAYSP
-876 KNIDKVLTARVAV
+876 KELANVLTARVAV
-889 KSSLCWGAGIKINNS
+889 KSSLCWGAGIKINNNE
-904 AFNVKFIRPI
+904 FDVKFIRPI

-938 NWNGYDFTD
+938 NWNGFDFTD
-947 PNRAFASTDYFNY
+947 PNRAFPSTDYFAY
-960 YKVSGIELNIG
+960 YKVSKIELDTD
-971 NATTDLNGVEKK
+971 NATTDLNGNSNDLLKK
-983 LSEVTSKI
+983 VTSLI
-991 ELTYTAPALSADG
+991 ELKYTAPTENP
-1004 YIVANQYGK
+1004 IQANKYGT